1 MKSYMNKRFVNVL
14 RSMAV
19 AAGIMLLSTVTVF
32 AGTVTATG
40 DKETAAVGD
49 TYTVNIVVDGA
60 EGAAVAPDVS
70 VHYDVNRLEFVSCSG
85 EYGGGGGG
93 LVTINSSNADLT
105 FNILSGGQA
114 DVDVFATFDGD
125 SEPQIV
131 TATVMVDGEDTAA
144 INENAREV
152 SGTGIEAGT
161 VATADGKYVSSV
173 FADEF
178 MPVGFTKTTV
188 TYEEQMVEAA
198 QFDMGGIVLLYVTD
212 ADGNNGNFDMYDQTT
227 GELSDFL
234 QISGIENRFI
244 IALKAGPEV
253 SVPEG
258 FTKATLNW
266 NAQTLEAYAYTGDAA
281 SGADGSGA
289 ASGSGGADGSG
300 AASGSGVAQVNI
312 NDFFLIYAISSEGN
326 KGWYMY
332 DQNEGTYQRYVQNL
346 HTGSKVA
353 GSGESLI
360 AQITS
365 PSADSEEGGVNV
377 MLIIVIACAVLLVA
391 LIITVIIMAI
401 KLHEFNSYEYID
413 EDEYEG
419 DEDRYEESVARVA
432 TGHGSAG
439 ASAEEPDDYLTR
451 LAKASDEPVAEEDSA
466 EDEKTD
472 DVEDISEE
480 INTQN
485 TKKSDNIYEKYR
497 REEEEAARIRQ
508 EQMHSNRESVSENVY
523 RDNDEAPA
531 RSDIPEGFVVRN
543 KAGRIPK
550 EELDMQNKYERD
562 DDFEL
567 FSPRD
572 RSEYDDDEDDEED
585 DYRRLSRAE
594 KKALKAEK
602 KARKKE
608 EKRLKKE
615 YGEYGPVDWESWQ
628 NGIERG
634 EKTAAAHMNKAA
646 GVDEGAVRRENPANQ
661 YREEQPAV
669 RREAPEHQYEEEAPR
684 ARRKEQP
691 TVREAQAEQ
700 QYHEAPIKVSRVA
713 PDEMPPR
720 KSTPPKRSIQP
731 EYEEYQ
737 PPKDNPMEMMRGIPA
752 NDNKAPVQAK
762 PVQQFDFDDDFEF
775 EFLDLDEDDE

>member
-1 MKSYMNKRFVNVL
+1 MRTCYFTGGEECSMKRYMNKKLGIVL
-14 RSMAV
+14 KSMAV
-19 AAGIMLLSTVTVF
+19 AVSVMLLLSVSVF

-49 TYTVNIVVDGA
+49 TYTVNIVIDGA

-70 VHYDVNRLEFVSCSG
+70 VHYDVNRLEFVSCTG

-131 TATVMVDGEDTAA
+131 TATVMVDGEDTAK
-144 INENAREV
+144 INENAREDT
-152 SGTGIEAGT
+152 GTGIEAGT

-178 MPVGFTKTTV
+178 MPVGFSKTTV

-244 IALKAGPEV
+244 IALKAGPDV
-253 SVPEG
+253 SVPDG

-266 NAQTLEAYAYTGDAA
+266 NSQTLEAYAYTGDAGDA
-281 SGADGSGA
+281 T
-289 ASGSGGADGSG
+289 SGGSDGAVSG
-300 AASGSGVAQVNI
+300 GVAPVDI

-346 HTGSKVA
+346 HAGSKDNIS
-353 GSGESLI
+353 GSGENLI
-360 AQITS
+360 SKITS
-365 PSADSEEGGVNV
+365 PGADSEEGGVNV

-391 LIITVIIMAI
+391 LIVTVIIMAV

-413 EDEYEG
+413 EDDYEG
-419 DEDRYEESVARVA
+419 EDSYEAPA
-432 TGHGSAG
+432 THVVSAYG
-439 ASAEEPDDYLTR
+439 RAKVSEEEPDDYLTR
-451 LAKASDEPVAEEDSA
+451 LAKASEELSR
-466 EDEKTD
+466 ESHEEEK
-472 DVEDISEE
+472 EEE
-480 INTQN
+480 INTQSS
-485 TKKSDNIYEKYR
+485 KKSDNIET
-497 REEEEAARIRQ
+497 EEEETN
-508 EQMHSNRESVSENVY
+508 ESESVESSAISE
-523 RDNDEAPA
+523 
-531 RSDIPEGFVVRN
+531 IPEGFVVRN

-550 EELDMQNKYERD
+550 EELDMQNRYERD
-562 DDFEL
+562 DEYEL

-572 RSEYDDDEDDEED
+572 RNEYDDDEDDED
-585 DYRRLSRAE
+585 DFRRLSRAE

-634 EKTAAAHMNKAA
+634 EKTAAAHINKVA
-646 GVDEGAVRRENPANQ
+646 GVDEGAVRRE
-661 YREEQPAV
+661 
-669 RREAPEHQYEEEAPR
+669 
-684 ARRKEQP
+684 
-691 TVREAQAEQ
+691 
-700 QYHEAPIKVSRVA
+700 APIKVSKVERE
-713 PDEMPPR
+713 EMPPS
-720 KSTPPKRSIQP
+720 KNLAPKRPVQP

>member
-1 MKSYMNKRFVNVL
+1 MRTCYFTGGEECSMKRYMNKKLGIVL
-14 RSMAV
+14 KSMAV
-19 AAGIMLLSTVTVF
+19 AVSVMLLLSVSVF

-49 TYTVNIVVDGA
+49 TYTVNIVIDGA

-70 VHYDVNRLEFVSCSG
+70 VHYDVNRLEFVSCTG

-131 TATVMVDGEDTAA
+131 TATVMVDGEDTAK
-144 INENAREV
+144 INENAREDT
-152 SGTGIEAGT
+152 GTGIEAGT

-178 MPVGFTKTTV
+178 MPVGFSKTTV

-244 IALKAGPEV
+244 IALKAGPDV
-253 SVPEG
+253 SVPDG

-266 NAQTLEAYAYTGDAA
+266 NSQTLEAYAYTGEV
-281 SGADGSGA
+281 GGA
-289 ASGSGGADGSG
+289 ASGGSDGAVAG
-300 AASGSGVAQVNI
+300 GVAPVDI

-346 HTGSKVA
+346 HAGGKGNIS
-353 GSGESLI
+353 GSGENLI
-360 AQITS
+360 SKITS
-365 PSADSEEGGVNV
+365 PGADSEEGGVNV

-391 LIITVIIMAI
+391 LIVTVIIMAV
-401 KLHEFNSYEYID
+401 KLHEYNSYEYID
-413 EDEYEG
+413 EEDYEG
-419 DEDRYEESVARVA
+419 EDSYEAPA
-432 TGHGSAG
+432 THVVSAYG
-439 ASAEEPDDYLTR
+439 RAKVSEEEPDDYLTR
-451 LAKASDEPVAEEDSA
+451 LAKASEELSR
-466 EDEKTD
+466 ESHEEEK
-472 DVEDISEE
+472 EEE
-480 INTQN
+480 INTQSSN
-485 TKKSDNIYEKYR
+485 KSDNIEI
-497 REEEEAARIRQ
+497 EEEETH
-508 EQMHSNRESVSENVY
+508 ESESVESS
-523 RDNDEAPA
+523 A

-550 EELDMQNKYERD
+550 EELDMQNRYERD
-562 DDFEL
+562 DEYEL

-572 RSEYDDDEDDEED
+572 RNEYDDDEDDED
-585 DYRRLSRAE
+585 DFRRLSRAE

-634 EKTAAAHMNKAA
+634 EKTAAAHINKVA
-646 GVDEGAVRRENPANQ
+646 GVDEGAVRRE
-661 YREEQPAV
+661 
-669 RREAPEHQYEEEAPR
+669 
-684 ARRKEQP
+684 
-691 TVREAQAEQ
+691 
-700 QYHEAPIKVSRVA
+700 APIKVSKVER
-713 PDEMPPR
+713 DEMPPS
-720 KSTPPKRSIQP
+720 KNLAPKRPVQP

>member
-1 MKSYMNKRFVNVL
+1 MKCYMNKKLGIVL
-14 RSMAV
+14 KSMAV
-19 AAGIMLLSTVTVF
+19 AVSVMLLLSVSVF

-49 TYTVNIVVDGA
+49 TYTVNIVIDGA

-70 VHYDVNRLEFVSCSG
+70 VHYDVNRLEFVSCTG

-131 TATVMVDGEDTAA
+131 TATVMVDGEDTAK
-144 INENAREV
+144 INENAREDT
-152 SGTGIEAGT
+152 GTGIEAGT

-178 MPVGFTKTTV
+178 MPVGFSKTTV

-244 IALKAGPEV
+244 IALKAGPDV
-253 SVPEG
+253 SVPDG

-266 NAQTLEAYAYTGDAA
+266 NSQTLEAYAYTGEAGEAA
-281 SGADGSGA
+281 SGGSDGA
-289 ASGSGGADGSG
+289 VSGGTAPVD
-300 AASGSGVAQVNI
+300 I

-346 HTGSKVA
+346 HAGVKGNIS
-353 GSGESLI
+353 GSGENLI
-360 AQITS
+360 SKITS
-365 PSADSEEGGVNV
+365 PGADSEEGGVNV

-391 LIITVIIMAI
+391 LIVTVIIMAV
-401 KLHEFNSYEYID
+401 KLHEYNSYEYID
-413 EDEYEG
+413 EEDYEG
-419 DEDRYEESVARVA
+419 EDSYEAPA
-432 TGHGSAG
+432 THVVSAYGRAG
-439 ASAEEPDDYLTR
+439 ANAEEPDDYLTR
-451 LAKASDEPVAEEDSA
+451 LAKASEELKSVSH
-466 EDEKTD
+466 EEEK
-472 DVEDISEE
+472 EEE
-480 INTQN
+480 INTQSS
-485 TKKSDNIYEKYR
+485 KKSDNIET
-497 REEEEAARIRQ
+497 EEEET
-508 EQMHSNRESVSENVY
+508 HESESIENS
-523 RDNDEAPA
+523 A
-531 RSDIPEGFVVRN
+531 RSEIPEGFVVRN

-550 EELDMQNKYERD
+550 EELDMQNRYERD
-562 DDFEL
+562 DEYEL

-572 RSEYDDDEDDEED
+572 RNEYDDDEDDED
-585 DYRRLSRAE
+585 DFRRLSRAE

-634 EKTAAAHMNKAA
+634 EKTAAAHINKVA
-646 GVDEGAVRRENPANQ
+646 GVDEGAVRRE
-661 YREEQPAV
+661 
-669 RREAPEHQYEEEAPR
+669 
-684 ARRKEQP
+684 
-691 TVREAQAEQ
+691 
-700 QYHEAPIKVSRVA
+700 APIKVSRVERE
-713 PDEMPPR
+713 EMPPS
-720 KSTPPKRSIQP
+720 KNLAPKRPVQP

>member
-1 MKSYMNKRFVNVL
+1 MRTCYFTGGEECSMKRYMNKKLGIVL
-14 RSMAV
+14 KSMAV
-19 AAGIMLLSTVTVF
+19 AVSVMLLLSVSVF

-49 TYTVNIVVDGA
+49 TYTVNIVIDGA

-70 VHYDVNRLEFVSCSG
+70 VHYDVNRLEFVSCTG

-131 TATVMVDGEDTAA
+131 TATVMVDGEDTAK
-144 INENAREV
+144 INENAREDT
-152 SGTGIEAGT
+152 GTGIEAGT

-178 MPVGFTKTTV
+178 MPVGFSKTTV

-244 IALKAGPEV
+244 IALKAGPDV
-253 SVPEG
+253 SVPDG

-266 NAQTLEAYAYTGDAA
+266 NSQTLEAYAYTGEAGEAA
-281 SGADGSGA
+281 SGEAV
-289 ASGSGGADGSG
+289 SGG
-300 AASGSGVAQVNI
+300 VAPVDI

-346 HTGSKVA
+346 HAGGKGNIS
-353 GSGESLI
+353 GSGENLI
-360 AQITS
+360 SKITS
-365 PSADSEEGGVNV
+365 PGADSEEGGVNV

-391 LIITVIIMAI
+391 LIVTVIIMAV

-413 EDEYEG
+413 EDDYEG
-419 DEDRYEESVARVA
+419 EDSYEAPA
-432 TGHGSAG
+432 THVVSAYG
-439 ASAEEPDDYLTR
+439 RAKVSEEEPDDYLTR
-451 LAKASDEPVAEEDSA
+451 LAKASEELSRENHDE
-466 EDEKTD
+466 EK
-472 DVEDISEE
+472 EEE
-480 INTQN
+480 INTQSS
-485 TKKSDNIYEKYR
+485 KKSDNIEI
-497 REEEEAARIRQ
+497 EEET
-508 EQMHSNRESVSENVY
+508 HESESIENS
-523 RDNDEAPA
+523 A
-531 RSDIPEGFVVRN
+531 RSEIPEGFVVRN

-550 EELDMQNKYERD
+550 EELDMQNRYERD
-562 DDFEL
+562 DEYEL

-572 RSEYDDDEDDEED
+572 RNEYDDDEDDED
-585 DYRRLSRAE
+585 DFRRLSRAE

-634 EKTAAAHMNKAA
+634 EKTAAAHINKVA
-646 GVDEGAVRRENPANQ
+646 GVDEGAVRRE
-661 YREEQPAV
+661 
-669 RREAPEHQYEEEAPR
+669 
-684 ARRKEQP
+684 
-691 TVREAQAEQ
+691 T
-700 QYHEAPIKVSRVA
+700 PIKVSRVER
-713 PDEMPPR
+713 DEMPPS
-720 KSTPPKRSIQP
+720 KNLAPKRPVQP

>member
-1 MKSYMNKRFVNVL
+1 MKRYMNKKLGIVLKSIAAAVSIVLLFSVN
-14 RSMAV
+14 
-19 AAGIMLLSTVTVF
+19 VF

-49 TYTVNIVVDGA
+49 TYTVNIVIDGA

-70 VHYDVNRLEFVSCSG
+70 VHYDVNRLEFVSCTG

-131 TATVMVDGEDTAA
+131 TATVMVDGEDTAK
-144 INENAREV
+144 INENAREDT
-152 SGTGIEAGT
+152 GTGIEAGT

-178 MPVGFTKTTV
+178 MPVGFSKTTV

-244 IALKAGPEV
+244 IALKAGPDV
-253 SVPEG
+253 SVPDG

-266 NAQTLEAYAYTGDAA
+266 NSQTLEAYAYTGEAGEAA
-281 SGADGSGA
+281 SGEAV
-289 ASGSGGADGSG
+289 SGG
-300 AASGSGVAQVNI
+300 VAPVDI

-346 HTGSKVA
+346 HTGSKDNIS
-353 GSGESLI
+353 GSGENLI
-360 AQITS
+360 SKITS
-365 PSADSEEGGVNV
+365 PGADSEEGGVNV

-391 LIITVIIMAI
+391 LIVTVIIMAV

-413 EDEYEG
+413 EEDYE
-419 DEDRYEESVARVA
+419 DAKVSEE
-432 TGHGSAG
+432 
-439 ASAEEPDDYLTR
+439 
-451 LAKASDEPVAEEDSA
+451 
-466 EDEKTD
+466 EK
-472 DVEDISEE
+472 EEE
-480 INTQN
+480 INTQSSN
-485 TKKSDNIYEKYR
+485 KSDNIEI
-497 REEEEAARIRQ
+497 EEEET
-508 EQMHSNRESVSENVY
+508 HESESTESSVRSE
-523 RDNDEAPA
+523 
-531 RSDIPEGFVVRN
+531 IPEGFVVRN

-550 EELDMQNKYERD
+550 EELDMQNRYERD
-562 DDFEL
+562 DEYEL

-572 RSEYDDDEDDEED
+572 RNEYDDDEDDED
-585 DYRRLSRAE
+585 DFRRLSRAE

-634 EKTAAAHMNKAA
+634 EKTAAAHINKVA
-646 GVDEGAVRRENPANQ
+646 GVDEGAVRRE
-661 YREEQPAV
+661 
-669 RREAPEHQYEEEAPR
+669 
-684 ARRKEQP
+684 
-691 TVREAQAEQ
+691 
-700 QYHEAPIKVSRVA
+700 APIKVSKVER
-713 PDEMPPR
+713 DEMPPS
-720 KSTPPKRSIQP
+720 KNLAPKRPVQP

>member
-1 MKSYMNKRFVNVL
+1 MRTCYFTGGEECSMKRYMNKKLGIVL
-14 RSMAV
+14 KSMAV
-19 AAGIMLLSTVTVF
+19 AVSVMLLLSVSVF

-49 TYTVNIVVDGA
+49 TYTVNIVIDGA

-70 VHYDVNRLEFVSCSG
+70 VHYDVNRLEFVSCTG

-131 TATVMVDGEDTAA
+131 TATVMVDGEDTAK
-144 INENAREV
+144 INENAREDT
-152 SGTGIEAGT
+152 GTGIEAGT

-178 MPVGFTKTTV
+178 MPVGFSKTTV

-244 IALKAGPEV
+244 IALKAGPDV
-253 SVPEG
+253 SVPDG

-266 NAQTLEAYAYTGDAA
+266 NSQTLEAYAYTGEAGEAA
-281 SGADGSGA
+281 SGGSDGA
-289 ASGSGGADGSG
+289 ASGSDGAVSG
-300 AASGSGVAQVNI
+300 GVAPVDI

-346 HTGSKVA
+346 HAGGKGNIS
-353 GSGESLI
+353 GSGENLI
-360 AQITS
+360 SKITS
-365 PSADSEEGGVNV
+365 PGADSEEGGVNV

-391 LIITVIIMAI
+391 LIVTVIIMAV

-413 EDEYEG
+413 EDDYEG
-419 DEDRYEESVARVA
+419 EDSYEAPA
-432 TGHGSAG
+432 THVVSAYG
-439 ASAEEPDDYLTR
+439 RAKVSEEEPDDYLTR
-451 LAKASDEPVAEEDSA
+451 LAKASEELSR
-466 EDEKTD
+466 ESHEEEK
-472 DVEDISEE
+472 EEE
-480 INTQN
+480 INTQSSN
-485 TKKSDNIYEKYR
+485 KSDNIEI
-497 REEEEAARIRQ
+497 EEEET
-508 EQMHSNRESVSENVY
+508 HESESIESS
-523 RDNDEAPA
+523 A
-531 RSDIPEGFVVRN
+531 RSEIPEGFVVRN

-550 EELDMQNKYERD
+550 EELDMQNRYERD
-562 DDFEL
+562 DEYEL

-572 RSEYDDDEDDEED
+572 RNEYDDDEDDED
-585 DYRRLSRAE
+585 DFRRLSRAE

-634 EKTAAAHMNKAA
+634 EKTAAAHINKVA
-646 GVDEGAVRRENPANQ
+646 GVDEGAVRRE
-661 YREEQPAV
+661 
-669 RREAPEHQYEEEAPR
+669 
-684 ARRKEQP
+684 
-691 TVREAQAEQ
+691 
-700 QYHEAPIKVSRVA
+700 APIKVSKVERE
-713 PDEMPPR
+713 EMPPS
-720 KSTPPKRSIQP
+720 KNLAPKRPVQP

>member
-1 MKSYMNKRFVNVL
+1 MRTCYFTGGEECSMKRYMNKKLGIVL
-14 RSMAV
+14 KSMAV
-19 AAGIMLLSTVTVF
+19 AVSVMLLLSVSVF

-49 TYTVNIVVDGA
+49 TYTVNIVIDGA

-70 VHYDVNRLEFVSCSG
+70 VHYDVNRLEFVSCTG

-131 TATVMVDGEDTAA
+131 TATVMVDGEDTAK
-144 INENAREV
+144 INENAREDT
-152 SGTGIEAGT
+152 GTGIEAGT

-178 MPVGFTKTTV
+178 MPVGFSKTTV

-244 IALKAGPEV
+244 IALKAGPDV
-253 SVPEG
+253 SVPDG

-266 NAQTLEAYAYTGDAA
+266 NSQTLEAYAYTGDAGDA
-281 SGADGSGA
+281 T
-289 ASGSGGADGSG
+289 SGGSDGAVSG
-300 AASGSGVAQVNI
+300 GVAPVDI

-346 HTGSKVA
+346 HVGGKGNIS
-353 GSGESLI
+353 GSGENLI
-360 AQITS
+360 SKITS
-365 PSADSEEGGVNV
+365 PGADSEEGGVNV

-391 LIITVIIMAI
+391 LIITVIIMAV

-413 EDEYEG
+413 EDDYEG
-419 DEDRYEESVARVA
+419 EDSYEAPSTHVV
-432 TGHGSAG
+432 SAYG
-439 ASAEEPDDYLTR
+439 RAKVSEEEPDDYLTR
-451 LAKASDEPVAEEDSA
+451 LAKASEELSR
-466 EDEKTD
+466 ESHEEEK
-472 DVEDISEE
+472 EEE
-480 INTQN
+480 INTQSS
-485 TKKSDNIYEKYR
+485 KKSDNIEI
-497 REEEEAARIRQ
+497 EEET
-508 EQMHSNRESVSENVY
+508 HESESIENS
-523 RDNDEAPA
+523 A
-531 RSDIPEGFVVRN
+531 RSEIPEGFVVRN

-550 EELDMQNKYERD
+550 EELDMQNRYERD
-562 DDFEL
+562 DEYEL

-572 RSEYDDDEDDEED
+572 RNEYDDDEDDED
-585 DYRRLSRAE
+585 DFRRLSRAE

-634 EKTAAAHMNKAA
+634 EKTAAAHMNKVV
-646 GVDEGAVRRENPANQ
+646 GVDEGAVRRE
-661 YREEQPAV
+661 
-669 RREAPEHQYEEEAPR
+669 
-684 ARRKEQP
+684 
-691 TVREAQAEQ
+691 
-700 QYHEAPIKVSRVA
+700 APIKVSKVERE
-713 PDEMPPR
+713 EMPPS
-720 KSTPPKRSIQP
+720 KNLAPKRPVQP

>member
-1 MKSYMNKRFVNVL
+1 MRTCYFTGGEECSMKRYMNKKLGIVL
-14 RSMAV
+14 KSMAV
-19 AAGIMLLSTVTVF
+19 AVSVMLLLSVSVF

-49 TYTVNIVVDGA
+49 TYTVNIVIEGA

-70 VHYDVNRLEFVSCSG
+70 VHYDVNRLEFVSCTG

-131 TATVMVDGEDTAA
+131 TATVMVDGEDTAK
-144 INENAREV
+144 INENAREDT
-152 SGTGIEAGT
+152 GTGIEAGT

-178 MPVGFTKTTV
+178 MPVGFSKTTV

-244 IALKAGPEV
+244 IALKAGPDV
-253 SVPEG
+253 SVPDG

-266 NAQTLEAYAYTGDAA
+266 NSQTLEAYAYTGEAGEAA
-281 SGADGSGA
+281 SGGSDGTVA
-289 ASGSGGADGSG
+289 GGTAPVD
-300 AASGSGVAQVNI
+300 I

-346 HTGSKVA
+346 HAGGKGNIS
-353 GSGESLI
+353 GSGENLI
-360 AQITS
+360 SKITS
-365 PSADSEEGGVNV
+365 PGADSEEGGVNV

-391 LIITVIIMAI
+391 LIVTVIIMAV

-413 EDEYEG
+413 EEDYEG
-419 DEDRYEESVARVA
+419 EDSYEAPA
-432 TGHGSAG
+432 THVVSAYG
-439 ASAEEPDDYLTR
+439 RAKVSEEEPDDYLTR
-451 LAKASDEPVAEEDSA
+451 LAKASEELSR
-466 EDEKTD
+466 ESHEEEK
-472 DVEDISEE
+472 EEE
-480 INTQN
+480 INTQSS
-485 TKKSDNIYEKYR
+485 KKSDNIEI
-497 REEEEAARIRQ
+497 EEETHE
-508 EQMHSNRESVSENVY
+508 SESVESS
-523 RDNDEAPA
+523 A
-531 RSDIPEGFVVRN
+531 RSEIPEGFVVRN

-550 EELDMQNKYERD
+550 EELDMQNRYERD
-562 DDFEL
+562 DEYEL

-572 RSEYDDDEDDEED
+572 RNEYDDDEDDED
-585 DYRRLSRAE
+585 DFRRLSRAE

-634 EKTAAAHMNKAA
+634 EKTAAAHMNKVV
-646 GVDEGAVRRENPANQ
+646 GVDEGAVRRE
-661 YREEQPAV
+661 
-669 RREAPEHQYEEEAPR
+669 
-684 ARRKEQP
+684 
-691 TVREAQAEQ
+691 
-700 QYHEAPIKVSRVA
+700 APIKVSKVERE
-713 PDEMPPR
+713 EMPPS
-720 KSTPPKRSIQP
+720 KNLAPKRPVQP

>member
-1 MKSYMNKRFVNVL
+1 MERYMNKKLGIVL
-14 RSMAV
+14 KSMAV
-19 AAGIMLLSTVTVF
+19 AVSVMLLLSVSVF

-49 TYTVNIVVDGA
+49 TYTVNIVIDGA

-70 VHYDVNRLEFVSCSG
+70 VHYDVNRLEFVSCTG

-131 TATVMVDGEDTAA
+131 TATVMVDGEDTAK
-144 INENAREV
+144 INENAREDT
-152 SGTGIEAGT
+152 GTGIEAGT

-178 MPVGFTKTTV
+178 MPVGFSKTTV

-253 SVPEG
+253 SVPDG

-266 NAQTLEAYAYTGDAA
+266 NSQTLEAYAYTGDAGDA
-281 SGADGSGA
+281 T
-289 ASGSGGADGSG
+289 SGGSDGAVSG
-300 AASGSGVAQVNI
+300 GVAPVDI

-346 HTGSKVA
+346 HAGGKGNTS
-353 GSGESLI
+353 GSGENLI
-360 AQITS
+360 SKITS
-365 PSADSEEGGVNV
+365 PGADSEEGGVNV

-391 LIITVIIMAI
+391 LIVTVIIMAI

-413 EDEYEG
+413 EDDYEG
-419 DEDRYEESVARVA
+419 EDSYEAPA
-432 TGHGSAG
+432 THVVSAYGRAG
-439 ASAEEPDDYLTR
+439 ANAEEPDDYLTR
-451 LAKASDEPVAEEDSA
+451 LAKASEELSRENHDE
-466 EDEKTD
+466 EK
-472 DVEDISEE
+472 EEE
-480 INTQN
+480 INTQSS
-485 TKKSDNIYEKYR
+485 KKSDNIEI
-497 REEEEAARIRQ
+497 EEEE
-508 EQMHSNRESVSENVY
+508 ETHESESIESS
-523 RDNDEAPA
+523 A
-531 RSDIPEGFVVRN
+531 RSEIPEGFVVRN

-550 EELDMQNKYERD
+550 EELDMQNRYERD
-562 DDFEL
+562 DEYEL

-572 RSEYDDDEDDEED
+572 RNEYDDDEDDED
-585 DYRRLSRAE
+585 DFRRLSRAE

-634 EKTAAAHMNKAA
+634 EKTAAAHINKVA
-646 GVDEGAVRRENPANQ
+646 GVDEGAVRRE
-661 YREEQPAV
+661 
-669 RREAPEHQYEEEAPR
+669 
-684 ARRKEQP
+684 
-691 TVREAQAEQ
+691 
-700 QYHEAPIKVSRVA
+700 APIKVSRVER
-713 PDEMPPR
+713 DEMPPS
-720 KSTPPKRSIQP
+720 KNLAPKRPVQP

>member
-1 MKSYMNKRFVNVL
+1 MRTCYFTGGEECSMKRYMNKKLGIVL
-14 RSMAV
+14 KSMAV
-19 AAGIMLLSTVTVF
+19 AVSVMLLLSVSVF

-49 TYTVNIVVDGA
+49 TYTVNIVIDGA

-70 VHYDVNRLEFVSCSG
+70 VHYDVNRLEFVSCTG

-131 TATVMVDGEDTAA
+131 TATVMVDGEDTAK
-144 INENAREV
+144 INENAREDT
-152 SGTGIEAGT
+152 GTGIEAGT

-178 MPVGFTKTTV
+178 MPVGFSKTTV

-244 IALKAGPEV
+244 IALKAGPDV
-253 SVPEG
+253 SVPDG

-266 NAQTLEAYAYTGDAA
+266 NSQTLEAYAYTGEAGEAA
-281 SGADGSGA
+281 SGGSDGA
-289 ASGSGGADGSG
+289 VSGGTAPVD
-300 AASGSGVAQVNI
+300 I

-346 HTGSKVA
+346 HAGGKDNIS
-353 GSGESLI
+353 GSGENLI
-360 AQITS
+360 SKITS

-391 LIITVIIMAI
+391 LIVTVIIMAV

-413 EDEYEG
+413 EEDYEG
-419 DEDRYEESVARVA
+419 EDSYEAPA
-432 TGHGSAG
+432 THVVSAYG
-439 ASAEEPDDYLTR
+439 RAKVSEEEPDDYLTR
-451 LAKASDEPVAEEDSA
+451 LAKASEELSRENHDE
-466 EDEKTD
+466 EK
-472 DVEDISEE
+472 EEE
-480 INTQN
+480 INTQSS
-485 TKKSDNIYEKYR
+485 KKSDNIEI
-497 REEEEAARIRQ
+497 EEETHE
-508 EQMHSNRESVSENVY
+508 SESVESS
-523 RDNDEAPA
+523 A
-531 RSDIPEGFVVRN
+531 RSEIPEGFVVRN

-550 EELDMQNKYERD
+550 EELDMQNRYERD
-562 DDFEL
+562 DEYEL

-572 RSEYDDDEDDEED
+572 RNEYDDDEDDED
-585 DYRRLSRAE
+585 DFRRLSRAE

-628 NGIERG
+628 NGIEGG
-634 EKTAAAHMNKAA
+634 EKTAAAHINKVA
-646 GVDEGAVRRENPANQ
+646 GVDEGAVRRE
-661 YREEQPAV
+661 
-669 RREAPEHQYEEEAPR
+669 
-684 ARRKEQP
+684 
-691 TVREAQAEQ
+691 
-700 QYHEAPIKVSRVA
+700 APIKVSKVERE
-713 PDEMPPR
+713 EMPPS
-720 KSTPPKRSIQP
+720 KNLDPKRPVQP

>member
-1 MKSYMNKRFVNVL
+1 MKCYMNKKLGIVL
-14 RSMAV
+14 KSMAV
-19 AAGIMLLSTVTVF
+19 AVSAMLLLSVSVF

-49 TYTVNIVVDGA
+49 TYTVNIVIDGA

-70 VHYDVNRLEFVSCSG
+70 VHYDVNRLEFVSCTG

-131 TATVMVDGEDTAA
+131 TATVMVDGEDTAK
-144 INENAREV
+144 INENAREDT
-152 SGTGIEAGT
+152 GTGIEAGT

-178 MPVGFTKTTV
+178 MPVGFSKTTV

-244 IALKAGPEV
+244 IALKAGPDV
-253 SVPEG
+253 SVPDG

-266 NAQTLEAYAYTGDAA
+266 NSQTLEAYAYTGEAGEAA
-281 SGADGSGA
+281 SGEAV
-289 ASGSGGADGSG
+289 SGG
-300 AASGSGVAQVNI
+300 VAPVDI

-346 HTGSKVA
+346 HAGGKGNIS
-353 GSGESLI
+353 GSGENLI
-360 AQITS
+360 SKITS

-391 LIITVIIMAI
+391 LIVTVIIMAV
-401 KLHEFNSYEYID
+401 KLHEYNSYEYID
-413 EDEYEG
+413 EEDYEG
-419 DEDRYEESVARVA
+419 EDSYEAPA
-432 TGHGSAG
+432 THVVSAYG
-439 ASAEEPDDYLTR
+439 RAKVSEEEPDDYLTR
-451 LAKASDEPVAEEDSA
+451 LAKASEELSR
-466 EDEKTD
+466 ESHEEEK
-472 DVEDISEE
+472 EEE
-480 INTQN
+480 INTQSS
-485 TKKSDNIYEKYR
+485 KKSDNIEI
-497 REEEEAARIRQ
+497 EEET
-508 EQMHSNRESVSENVY
+508 RESESIENS
-523 RDNDEAPA
+523 A

-550 EELDMQNKYERD
+550 EELDMQNRYERD
-562 DDFEL
+562 DEYEL

-572 RSEYDDDEDDEED
+572 RNEYDDDEDDED
-585 DYRRLSRAE
+585 DFRRLSRAE

-634 EKTAAAHMNKAA
+634 EKTAAAHINKVA
-646 GVDEGAVRRENPANQ
+646 GVDEGAVRRD
-661 YREEQPAV
+661 
-669 RREAPEHQYEEEAPR
+669 
-684 ARRKEQP
+684 
-691 TVREAQAEQ
+691 
-700 QYHEAPIKVSRVA
+700 APIKVSRVER
-713 PDEMPPR
+713 DEMPPS
-720 KSTPPKRSIQP
+720 KNLAPKRPMQP

>member
-1 MKSYMNKRFVNVL
+1 MRTCYFTGGEECSMKRYMNKKLGIVL
-14 RSMAV
+14 KSMAV
-19 AAGIMLLSTVTVF
+19 AVSVMLLLSVSVF

-49 TYTVNIVVDGA
+49 TYTVNIVIDGA

-70 VHYDVNRLEFVSCSG
+70 VHYDVNRLEFVSCTG

-131 TATVMVDGEDTAA
+131 TATVMVDGEDTAK
-144 INENAREV
+144 INENAREDT
-152 SGTGIEAGT
+152 GTGIEAGT

-178 MPVGFTKTTV
+178 MPVGFSKTTV

-244 IALKAGPEV
+244 IALKAGPDV
-253 SVPEG
+253 SVPDG

-266 NAQTLEAYAYTGDAA
+266 NSQTLEAYAYTGDAGDA
-281 SGADGSGA
+281 T
-289 ASGSGGADGSG
+289 SGGSDGAVSG
-300 AASGSGVAQVNI
+300 GVAPVDI

-346 HTGSKVA
+346 HAGGKGNIS
-353 GSGESLI
+353 GSGENLI
-360 AQITS
+360 SKITS
-365 PSADSEEGGVNV
+365 PGADSEEGGVNV

-391 LIITVIIMAI
+391 LIVTVIIMAV

-413 EDEYEG
+413 EDDYEG
-419 DEDRYEESVARVA
+419 EDSYEAPA
-432 TGHGSAG
+432 THVVSAYG
-439 ASAEEPDDYLTR
+439 RAKVSEEEPDDYLTR
-451 LAKASDEPVAEEDSA
+451 LAKASEELSRENHDE
-466 EDEKTD
+466 EK
-472 DVEDISEE
+472 EEE
-480 INTQN
+480 INTQSS
-485 TKKSDNIYEKYR
+485 KKSDNIEI
-497 REEEEAARIRQ
+497 EEETHE
-508 EQMHSNRESVSENVY
+508 SESVESS
-523 RDNDEAPA
+523 A
-531 RSDIPEGFVVRN
+531 RSEIPEGFVVRN

-550 EELDMQNKYERD
+550 EELDMQNRYERD
-562 DDFEL
+562 DEYEL

-572 RSEYDDDEDDEED
+572 RNEYDDDEDDED
-585 DYRRLSRAE
+585 DFRRLSRAE

-634 EKTAAAHMNKAA
+634 EKTAAAHMNKVA
-646 GVDEGAVRRENPANQ
+646 GVDEGAVRRE
-661 YREEQPAV
+661 
-669 RREAPEHQYEEEAPR
+669 
-684 ARRKEQP
+684 
-691 TVREAQAEQ
+691 
-700 QYHEAPIKVSRVA
+700 APIKVSKVERE
-713 PDEMPPR
+713 EMPPS
-720 KSTPPKRSIQP
+720 KNLAPKRPVQP

>member
-1 MKSYMNKRFVNVL
+1 MRTCYFTGGEECSMKRYMNKKLGIVL
-14 RSMAV
+14 KSMAV
-19 AAGIMLLSTVTVF
+19 AVSVMLLLSVSVF

-49 TYTVNIVVDGA
+49 TYTVNIVIDGA

-70 VHYDVNRLEFVSCSG
+70 VHYDVNRLEFVSCTG

-131 TATVMVDGEDTAA
+131 TATVMVDGEDTAK
-144 INENAREV
+144 INENAREDT
-152 SGTGIEAGT
+152 GTGIEAGT

-178 MPVGFTKTTV
+178 MPVGFSKTTV

-244 IALKAGPEV
+244 IALKAGPDV
-253 SVPEG
+253 SVPDG

-266 NAQTLEAYAYTGDAA
+266 NSQTLEAYAYTGDA
-281 SGADGSGA
+281 GEA
-289 ASGSGGADGSG
+289 ASGGSDGAVSGG
-300 AASGSGVAQVNI
+300 VAPVDI

-346 HTGSKVA
+346 HAGGKDNIS
-353 GSGESLI
+353 GSGENLI
-360 AQITS
+360 SKITS
-365 PSADSEEGGVNV
+365 PGADSEEGGVNV

-391 LIITVIIMAI
+391 LIITVIIMAV

-413 EDEYEG
+413 EDDYEG
-419 DEDRYEESVARVA
+419 GDSYEAPA
-432 TGHGSAG
+432 THVVSAYG
-439 ASAEEPDDYLTR
+439 RAKVSEEEPDDYLTR
-451 LAKASDEPVAEEDSA
+451 LAKASEELSR
-466 EDEKTD
+466 ESHEEEK
-472 DVEDISEE
+472 EEE
-480 INTQN
+480 INTQSS
-485 TKKSDNIYEKYR
+485 KKSDNIET
-497 REEEEAARIRQ
+497 EEEETH
-508 EQMHSNRESVSENVY
+508 ESESVESS
-523 RDNDEAPA
+523 A
-531 RSDIPEGFVVRN
+531 RSEIPEGFVVRN

-550 EELDMQNKYERD
+550 EELDMQNRYERD
-562 DDFEL
+562 DEYEL

-572 RSEYDDDEDDEED
+572 RNEYDDDEDDEED
-585 DYRRLSRAE
+585 DFRRLSRAE

-628 NGIERG
+628 NGIEGG
-634 EKTAAAHMNKAA
+634 EKTAAAHINKVA
-646 GVDEGAVRRENPANQ
+646 GVDEGAVRRE
-661 YREEQPAV
+661 
-669 RREAPEHQYEEEAPR
+669 
-684 ARRKEQP
+684 
-691 TVREAQAEQ
+691 
-700 QYHEAPIKVSRVA
+700 APIKVSRVER
-713 PDEMPPR
+713 DEMPPS
-720 KSTPPKRSIQP
+720 KNLAPKRPVQP

>member
-1 MKSYMNKRFVNVL
+1 MRTCYFTGGEECSMKCYMNKKLGIVL
-14 RSMAV
+14 KSMAV
-19 AAGIMLLSTVTVF
+19 AVSVMLLLSVSVF

-49 TYTVNIVVDGA
+49 TYTVNIVIDGA

-70 VHYDVNRLEFVSCSG
+70 VHYDVNRLEFVSCTG

-131 TATVMVDGEDTAA
+131 TATVMVDGEDTAK
-144 INENAREV
+144 INENAREDT
-152 SGTGIEAGT
+152 GTGIEAGT

-178 MPVGFTKTTV
+178 MPVGFSKTTV

-244 IALKAGPEV
+244 IALKAGPDV
-253 SVPEG
+253 SVPDG

-266 NAQTLEAYAYTGDAA
+266 NSQTLEAYAYTGEAGEAA
-281 SGADGSGA
+281 SGGSDGA
-289 ASGSGGADGSG
+289 VSGG
-300 AASGSGVAQVNI
+300 VAPVDI

-346 HTGSKVA
+346 HAGGNGNIS
-353 GSGESLI
+353 GSGENLI
-360 AQITS
+360 SKITG

-391 LIITVIIMAI
+391 LIITVIIMAV
-401 KLHEFNSYEYID
+401 KLHEYNSYEYID
-413 EDEYEG
+413 EEDYEG
-419 DEDRYEESVARVA
+419 EDSYEAPA
-432 TGHGSAG
+432 THVVSAYG
-439 ASAEEPDDYLTR
+439 RAKVSEEEPDDYLTR
-451 LAKASDEPVAEEDSA
+451 LAKASEELSR
-466 EDEKTD
+466 ESHEEEK
-472 DVEDISEE
+472 EEE
-480 INTQN
+480 INTQSS
-485 TKKSDNIYEKYR
+485 KKSDNIEI
-497 REEEEAARIRQ
+497 EEETHE
-508 EQMHSNRESVSENVY
+508 SESVESS
-523 RDNDEAPA
+523 A
-531 RSDIPEGFVVRN
+531 RSEIPEGFVVRN

-550 EELDMQNKYERD
+550 EELDMQNRYERD
-562 DDFEL
+562 DEYEL

-572 RSEYDDDEDDEED
+572 RNEYDDDEDDED
-585 DYRRLSRAE
+585 DFRRLSRAE

-634 EKTAAAHMNKAA
+634 EKTAAAHMNKVA
-646 GVDEGAVRRENPANQ
+646 GVDEGAVRRE
-661 YREEQPAV
+661 
-669 RREAPEHQYEEEAPR
+669 
-684 ARRKEQP
+684 
-691 TVREAQAEQ
+691 
-700 QYHEAPIKVSRVA
+700 APIKVSRVER
-713 PDEMPPR
+713 DEMPPS
-720 KSTPPKRSIQP
+720 KNLAPKRPVQP

>member
-1 MKSYMNKRFVNVL
+1 MRTCYFTGGEECSMKRYMNKKLGIVL
-14 RSMAV
+14 KSMAV
-19 AAGIMLLSTVTVF
+19 AVSVMLLLSVSVF

-49 TYTVNIVVDGA
+49 TYTVNIVIDGA

-70 VHYDVNRLEFVSCSG
+70 VHYDVNRLEFVSCTG

-131 TATVMVDGEDTAA
+131 TATVMVDGEDTAK
-144 INENAREV
+144 INENAREDT
-152 SGTGIEAGT
+152 GTGIEAGT

-178 MPVGFTKTTV
+178 MPVGFSKTTV

-244 IALKAGPEV
+244 IALKAGPDV
-253 SVPEG
+253 SVPDG

-266 NAQTLEAYAYTGDAA
+266 NSQTLEAYAYTGEAGEAA
-281 SGADGSGA
+281 SGEAV
-289 ASGSGGADGSG
+289 SGG
-300 AASGSGVAQVNI
+300 VAPVDI

-346 HTGSKVA
+346 HAGGKGNIS
-353 GSGESLI
+353 GSGENLI
-360 AQITS
+360 SKITS
-365 PSADSEEGGVNV
+365 PGADSEEGGVNV

-391 LIITVIIMAI
+391 LIVTVIIMAV

-413 EDEYEG
+413 EDDYEG
-419 DEDRYEESVARVA
+419 EDSYEAPA
-432 TGHGSAG
+432 THVVSAYG
-439 ASAEEPDDYLTR
+439 RAKVSEEEPDDYLTR
-451 LAKASDEPVAEEDSA
+451 LAKASEELSR
-466 EDEKTD
+466 ESHEEEK
-472 DVEDISEE
+472 EEE
-480 INTQN
+480 INTQSS
-485 TKKSDNIYEKYR
+485 KKSDNIEI
-497 REEEEAARIRQ
+497 EEETHE
-508 EQMHSNRESVSENVY
+508 SESVESS
-523 RDNDEAPA
+523 A
-531 RSDIPEGFVVRN
+531 RSEIPEGFVVRN

-550 EELDMQNKYERD
+550 EELDMQNRYERD
-562 DDFEL
+562 DEYEL

-572 RSEYDDDEDDEED
+572 RNEYDDDEDDED
-585 DYRRLSRAE
+585 DFRRLSRAE

-634 EKTAAAHMNKAA
+634 EKTAAAHINKVA
-646 GVDEGAVRRENPANQ
+646 GVDEGAVRRE
-661 YREEQPAV
+661 
-669 RREAPEHQYEEEAPR
+669 
-684 ARRKEQP
+684 
-691 TVREAQAEQ
+691 
-700 QYHEAPIKVSRVA
+700 APIKVSKVERE
-713 PDEMPPR
+713 EMPPS
-720 KSTPPKRSIQP
+720 KNLAPKRPVQP

>member
-1 MKSYMNKRFVNVL
+1 MKRYMNKKLGIVL
-14 RSMAV
+14 KSMAV
-19 AAGIMLLSTVTVF
+19 AVSVMLLLSVSVF
-32 AGTVTATG
+32 AGTVTAIG

-49 TYTVNIVVDGA
+49 TYTVNIVIDGA

-70 VHYDVNRLEFVSCSG
+70 VHYDVNRLEFVSCTG

-131 TATVMVDGEDTAA
+131 TATVMVDGEDTAK
-144 INENAREV
+144 INENAREDT
-152 SGTGIEAGT
+152 GTGIEAGT

-178 MPVGFTKTTV
+178 MPVGFSKTTV

-244 IALKAGPEV
+244 IALKAGPDV
-253 SVPEG
+253 SVPDG

-266 NAQTLEAYAYTGDAA
+266 NSQTLEAYAYTGEAGEA
-281 SGADGSGA
+281 TSGGSDGSV
-289 ASGSGGADGSG
+289 SGG
-300 AASGSGVAQVNI
+300 VAPVDI

-346 HTGSKVA
+346 HAGGKDNIS
-353 GSGESLI
+353 GSGENLI
-360 AQITS
+360 SKITG

-391 LIITVIIMAI
+391 LIVTVIIMAV

-413 EDEYEG
+413 EDDYE
-419 DEDRYEESVARVA
+419 DEDSYEAPA
-432 TGHGSAG
+432 THVVSAYG
-439 ASAEEPDDYLTR
+439 RAKVSEEEPDDYLTR
-451 LAKASDEPVAEEDSA
+451 LAKASEELSR
-466 EDEKTD
+466 ESHEEEK
-472 DVEDISEE
+472 EEE
-480 INTQN
+480 INTQSS
-485 TKKSDNIYEKYR
+485 KKSDNIET
-497 REEEEAARIRQ
+497 EEEETH
-508 EQMHSNRESVSENVY
+508 ESESVESS
-523 RDNDEAPA
+523 A
-531 RSDIPEGFVVRN
+531 RSEIPEGFVVRN

-550 EELDMQNKYERD
+550 EELDMQNRYERD
-562 DDFEL
+562 DEYEL

-572 RSEYDDDEDDEED
+572 RNEYDDDEDDED
-585 DYRRLSRAE
+585 DFRRLSRAE

-634 EKTAAAHMNKAA
+634 EKTAAAHINKVA
-646 GVDEGAVRRENPANQ
+646 GVDEGAVRRE
-661 YREEQPAV
+661 
-669 RREAPEHQYEEEAPR
+669 
-684 ARRKEQP
+684 
-691 TVREAQAEQ
+691 
-700 QYHEAPIKVSRVA
+700 APIKVSRVERE
-713 PDEMPPR
+713 EMPPS
-720 KSTPPKRSIQP
+720 KNLAPKRPVQP

>member
-1 MKSYMNKRFVNVL
+1 MRTCYFTGGEECSMKRYMNKKLSIVLKSIAAAVSIVLLFSVN
-14 RSMAV
+14 
-19 AAGIMLLSTVTVF
+19 VF

-49 TYTVNIVVDGA
+49 TYTVNIVIDGA

-70 VHYDVNRLEFVSCSG
+70 VHYDVNRLEFVSCTG

-131 TATVMVDGEDTAA
+131 TATVMVDGEDTAK
-144 INENAREV
+144 INENAREDT
-152 SGTGIEAGT
+152 GTGIEAGT

-178 MPVGFTKTTV
+178 MPVGFSKTTV

-244 IALKAGPEV
+244 IALKAGPDV
-253 SVPEG
+253 SVPDG

-266 NAQTLEAYAYTGDAA
+266 NSQTLEAYAYTGEAGEAA
-281 SGADGSGA
+281 SGGPDGAVSSGT
-289 ASGSGGADGSG
+289 SPVD
-300 AASGSGVAQVNI
+300 I

-346 HTGSKVA
+346 HAGGKGNIS
-353 GSGESLI
+353 GSGENLI
-360 AQITS
+360 SKITS
-365 PSADSEEGGVNV
+365 PGADSEEGGVNV

-391 LIITVIIMAI
+391 LIITVIIMAV

-413 EDEYEG
+413 EDDYEG
-419 DEDRYEESVARVA
+419 EDSYEAPA
-432 TGHGSAG
+432 THVVSAYG
-439 ASAEEPDDYLTR
+439 RAKVSEEEPDDYLTR
-451 LAKASDEPVAEEDSA
+451 LAKASEELSR
-466 EDEKTD
+466 ESHEEEK
-472 DVEDISEE
+472 EEE
-480 INTQN
+480 INTQSSN
-485 TKKSDNIYEKYR
+485 KSDNIEI
-497 REEEEAARIRQ
+497 EEEET
-508 EQMHSNRESVSENVY
+508 HESESTENSVRSE
-523 RDNDEAPA
+523 
-531 RSDIPEGFVVRN
+531 IPEGFVVRN

-550 EELDMQNKYERD
+550 EELDMQNRYERD
-562 DDFEL
+562 DEYEL

-572 RSEYDDDEDDEED
+572 RNEYDDDEDDED
-585 DYRRLSRAE
+585 DFRRLSRAE

-634 EKTAAAHMNKAA
+634 EKTAAAHINKVA
-646 GVDEGAVRRENPANQ
+646 GVDEGAVRRE
-661 YREEQPAV
+661 
-669 RREAPEHQYEEEAPR
+669 
-684 ARRKEQP
+684 
-691 TVREAQAEQ
+691 
-700 QYHEAPIKVSRVA
+700 APIKVSKVERE
-713 PDEMPPR
+713 EMPPS
-720 KSTPPKRSIQP
+720 KNLAPKRPVQP

>member
-1 MKSYMNKRFVNVL
+1 MKRYMNKKLGIVL
-14 RSMAV
+14 KSMVVAV
-19 AAGIMLLSTVTVF
+19 SVMLLLSVSVF

-49 TYTVNIVVDGA
+49 TYTVNIVIDGA

-70 VHYDVNRLEFVSCSG
+70 VHYDVNRLEFVSCTG

-131 TATVMVDGEDTAA
+131 TATVMVDGEDTAK
-144 INENAREV
+144 INENAREDT
-152 SGTGIEAGT
+152 GTGIEAGT

-178 MPVGFTKTTV
+178 MPVGFSKTTV

-244 IALKAGPEV
+244 IALKAGPDV
-253 SVPEG
+253 SVPDG

-266 NAQTLEAYAYTGDAA
+266 NSQTLEAYAYTGEAGEAA
-281 SGADGSGA
+281 SGEAV
-289 ASGSGGADGSG
+289 SGG
-300 AASGSGVAQVNI
+300 VAPVDI

-346 HTGSKVA
+346 HAGGKGNIS
-353 GSGESLI
+353 GSGENLI
-360 AQITS
+360 SKITS
-365 PSADSEEGGVNV
+365 PGADSEEGGVNV

-391 LIITVIIMAI
+391 LIVTVIIMAV

-413 EDEYEG
+413 EDDYEG
-419 DEDRYEESVARVA
+419 EDSYEAPA
-432 TGHGSAG
+432 THVVSAYGRAG
-439 ASAEEPDDYLTR
+439 ANAEEPDDYLTR
-451 LAKASDEPVAEEDSA
+451 LAKASEELKSVSH
-466 EDEKTD
+466 EEEK
-472 DVEDISEE
+472 EEE
-480 INTQN
+480 INTQSSN
-485 TKKSDNIYEKYR
+485 KSDNIEI
-497 REEEEAARIRQ
+497 EEEET
-508 EQMHSNRESVSENVY
+508 HESESIESS
-523 RDNDEAPA
+523 A
-531 RSDIPEGFVVRN
+531 RSEIPEGFVVRN

-550 EELDMQNKYERD
+550 EELDMQNRYERD
-562 DDFEL
+562 DEYEL

-572 RSEYDDDEDDEED
+572 RNEYDEDDDEED
-585 DYRRLSRAE
+585 DFRRLSRAE

-628 NGIERG
+628 NGIEGG
-634 EKTAAAHMNKAA
+634 EKTAAAHINKVA
-646 GVDEGAVRRENPANQ
+646 GVDEGAVRRE
-661 YREEQPAV
+661 
-669 RREAPEHQYEEEAPR
+669 
-684 ARRKEQP
+684 
-691 TVREAQAEQ
+691 
-700 QYHEAPIKVSRVA
+700 APIKVSKVERE
-713 PDEMPPR
+713 EMPPS
-720 KSTPPKRSIQP
+720 KNLAPKRPVQP

>member
-1 MKSYMNKRFVNVL
+1 MKRYMNKKLGIVLKSIAAAVSIVLLFSVN
-14 RSMAV
+14 
-19 AAGIMLLSTVTVF
+19 VF

-49 TYTVNIVVDGA
+49 TYTVNIVIDGA

-70 VHYDVNRLEFVSCSG
+70 VHYDVNRLEFVSCTG

-131 TATVMVDGEDTAA
+131 TATVMVDGEDTAK
-144 INENAREV
+144 INENAREDT
-152 SGTGIEAGT
+152 GTGIEAGT

-178 MPVGFTKTTV
+178 MPVGFSKTTV

-266 NAQTLEAYAYTGDAA
+266 NSQTLEAYAYTGDA
-281 SGADGSGA
+281 GDGGA
-289 ASGSGGADGSG
+289 ASGEAVSGGTAPVD
-300 AASGSGVAQVNI
+300 I

-346 HTGSKVA
+346 HTGGKDNIS
-353 GSGESLI
+353 GSGENLI
-360 AQITS
+360 SKITG

-391 LIITVIIMAI
+391 LIVTVIIMAV

-413 EDEYEG
+413 EEDYE
-419 DEDRYEESVARVA
+419 DAKVSE
-432 TGHGSAG
+432 
-439 ASAEEPDDYLTR
+439 EEPDDYLTR
-451 LAKASDEPVAEEDSA
+451 LAKASEELSRENHDE
-466 EDEKTD
+466 EK
-472 DVEDISEE
+472 EEE
-480 INTQN
+480 INTQSS
-485 TKKSDNIYEKYR
+485 KKSDNIEI
-497 REEEEAARIRQ
+497 EEET
-508 EQMHSNRESVSENVY
+508 HESESIENS
-523 RDNDEAPA
+523 A
-531 RSDIPEGFVVRN
+531 RSEIPEGFVVRN

-550 EELDMQNKYERD
+550 EELDMQNRYERD
-562 DDFEL
+562 DEYEL

-572 RSEYDDDEDDEED
+572 RNEYDDDDDD
-585 DYRRLSRAE
+585 DDDFRRLSRAE

-634 EKTAAAHMNKAA
+634 EKTAAAHINKVA
-646 GVDEGAVRRENPANQ
+646 GVDEGAVRRE
-661 YREEQPAV
+661 
-669 RREAPEHQYEEEAPR
+669 
-684 ARRKEQP
+684 
-691 TVREAQAEQ
+691 T
-700 QYHEAPIKVSRVA
+700 PIKVSRVER
-713 PDEMPPR
+713 DEMPPS
-720 KSTPPKRSIQP
+720 KNLAPKRPVQP

>member
-1 MKSYMNKRFVNVL
+1 MRTCYFTGSEGCSMKRYMNKKLGIVL
-14 RSMAV
+14 KSMAV
-19 AAGIMLLSTVTVF
+19 AVSVMLLLSVSVF

-49 TYTVNIVVDGA
+49 TYTVNIVIDGA

-70 VHYDVNRLEFVSCSG
+70 VHYDVNRLEFVSCTG

-131 TATVMVDGEDTAA
+131 TATVMVDGEDTAK
-144 INENAREV
+144 INENAREDT
-152 SGTGIEAGT
+152 GTGIEAGT

-178 MPVGFTKTTV
+178 MPVGFSKTTV

-244 IALKAGPEV
+244 IALKAGPDV
-253 SVPEG
+253 SVPDG

-266 NAQTLEAYAYTGDAA
+266 NSQTLEAYAYTGEAGEAA
-281 SGADGSGA
+281 SGGSDGAVVG
-289 ASGSGGADGSG
+289 
-300 AASGSGVAQVNI
+300 GVAPVDI

-346 HTGSKVA
+346 HAGGKGNIS
-353 GSGESLI
+353 GSGENLI
-360 AQITS
+360 SKITS
-365 PSADSEEGGVNV
+365 PGADSEEGGVNV

-391 LIITVIIMAI
+391 LIVTVIIMAV

-413 EDEYEG
+413 EDDYEG
-419 DEDRYEESVARVA
+419 EDSYEAPA
-432 TGHGSAG
+432 THVVSAYG
-439 ASAEEPDDYLTR
+439 RAKVSEEEPDDYLTR
-451 LAKASDEPVAEEDSA
+451 LAKASEELSR
-466 EDEKTD
+466 ESHEEEK
-472 DVEDISEE
+472 EEE
-480 INTQN
+480 INTQSS
-485 TKKSDNIYEKYR
+485 KKSDNMEI
-497 REEEEAARIRQ
+497 EEET
-508 EQMHSNRESVSENVY
+508 HESESIENS
-523 RDNDEAPA
+523 A
-531 RSDIPEGFVVRN
+531 RSEIPEGFVVRN

-550 EELDMQNKYERD
+550 EELDMQNRYERD
-562 DDFEL
+562 DEYEL

-572 RSEYDDDEDDEED
+572 RNEYDDDEDDED
-585 DYRRLSRAE
+585 DFRRLSRAE

-634 EKTAAAHMNKAA
+634 EKTAAAHINKVA
-646 GVDEGAVRRENPANQ
+646 GVDEGAVRRE
-661 YREEQPAV
+661 
-669 RREAPEHQYEEEAPR
+669 
-684 ARRKEQP
+684 
-691 TVREAQAEQ
+691 
-700 QYHEAPIKVSRVA
+700 APIKVSRVER
-713 PDEMPPR
+713 DEMPPS
-720 KSTPPKRSIQP
+720 KNLAPKRPVQP

>member
-1 MKSYMNKRFVNVL
+1 MRTCYFTGGEECSMKRYMNKKLGIVL
-14 RSMAV
+14 KSMAV
-19 AAGIMLLSTVTVF
+19 AVSVMLLLSVSVF

-49 TYTVNIVVDGA
+49 TYTVNIVIDGA

-70 VHYDVNRLEFVSCSG
+70 VHYDVNRLEFVSCTG

-131 TATVMVDGEDTAA
+131 TATVMVDGEDTAK
-144 INENAREV
+144 INENAREDT
-152 SGTGIEAGT
+152 GTGIEAGT

-178 MPVGFTKTTV
+178 MPVGFSKTTV

-244 IALKAGPEV
+244 IALKAGPDV
-253 SVPEG
+253 SVPDG

-266 NAQTLEAYAYTGDAA
+266 NSQTLEAYAYTGEAGDAT
-281 SGADGSGA
+281 SGGSDGSV
-289 ASGSGGADGSG
+289 SGG
-300 AASGSGVAQVNI
+300 VAPVDI

-346 HTGSKVA
+346 HAGGKDNIS
-353 GSGESLI
+353 GSGENLI
-360 AQITS
+360 SKITG
-365 PSADSEEGGVNV
+365 PGADSEEGGVNV

-391 LIITVIIMAI
+391 LIVTVIIMAV

-413 EDEYEG
+413 EDDYEG
-419 DEDRYEESVARVA
+419 ADSYEAPA
-432 TGHGSAG
+432 THVVSAYG
-439 ASAEEPDDYLTR
+439 RAKVSEEEPDDYLTR
-451 LAKASDEPVAEEDSA
+451 LAKASEELSR
-466 EDEKTD
+466 ESHEEEK
-472 DVEDISEE
+472 EEE
-480 INTQN
+480 INTQSS
-485 TKKSDNIYEKYR
+485 KKSDNIEI
-497 REEEEAARIRQ
+497 EEET
-508 EQMHSNRESVSENVY
+508 HESKSIENS
-523 RDNDEAPA
+523 A
-531 RSDIPEGFVVRN
+531 RSEIPEGFVVRN

-550 EELDMQNKYERD
+550 EELDMQNRYERD
-562 DDFEL
+562 DEYEL

-572 RSEYDDDEDDEED
+572 RNEYDDDEDDDED
-585 DYRRLSRAE
+585 DFRRLSRAE

-628 NGIERG
+628 NGIEHG
-634 EKTAAAHMNKAA
+634 EKTAAAHMNKVA
-646 GVDEGAVRRENPANQ
+646 GVDEGAVRRE
-661 YREEQPAV
+661 
-669 RREAPEHQYEEEAPR
+669 
-684 ARRKEQP
+684 
-691 TVREAQAEQ
+691 
-700 QYHEAPIKVSRVA
+700 APIKVSRVERE
-713 PDEMPPR
+713 EMPPS
-720 KSTPPKRSIQP
+720 KNLAPKRPVQP

>member
-1 MKSYMNKRFVNVL
+1 MKRYMNKKLGIVLKSIAAAVSIVLLFSVN
-14 RSMAV
+14 
-19 AAGIMLLSTVTVF
+19 VF

-49 TYTVNIVVDGA
+49 TYTVNIVIDGA

-70 VHYDVNRLEFVSCSG
+70 VHYDVNRLEFVSCTG

-131 TATVMVDGEDTAA
+131 TATVMVDGEDTAK
-144 INENAREV
+144 INENAREDT
-152 SGTGIEAGT
+152 GTGIEAGT

-178 MPVGFTKTTV
+178 MPVGFSKTTV

-244 IALKAGPEV
+244 IALKAGPDV
-253 SVPEG
+253 SVPDG

-266 NAQTLEAYAYTGDAA
+266 NSQTLEAYAYTGEAGEAA
-281 SGADGSGA
+281 SGGSDGA
-289 ASGSGGADGSG
+289 ASGSDGAVAGGAAPVD
-300 AASGSGVAQVNI
+300 I

-346 HTGSKVA
+346 HAGSKGNIS
-353 GSGESLI
+353 GSGENLI
-360 AQITS
+360 SKITS
-365 PSADSEEGGVNV
+365 PGADSEEGGVNV

-391 LIITVIIMAI
+391 LIVTVIIMAV

-413 EDEYEG
+413 EDDYEG
-419 DEDRYEESVARVA
+419 EDSYEAPA
-432 TGHGSAG
+432 THVVSAYG
-439 ASAEEPDDYLTR
+439 RAKVSEEEPDDYLTR
-451 LAKASDEPVAEEDSA
+451 LAKASEEPRRVVRD
-466 EDEKTD
+466 EDESYEKPGRVSHD
-472 DVEDISEE
+472 EDEDKESERVKKENNIENNNDIEDIEDISEE

-497 REEEEAARIRQ
+497 REEEEAARG
-508 EQMHSNRESVSENVY
+508 
-523 RDNDEAPA
+523 
-531 RSDIPEGFVVRN
+531 DIPEGFVVRN

-550 EELDMQNKYERD
+550 EELDMQNRYERD
-562 DDFEL
+562 DEYEL

-572 RSEYDDDEDDEED
+572 RNEYDDDEDDED
-585 DYRRLSRAE
+585 DFRRLSRAE

-628 NGIERG
+628 NGIEGG
-634 EKTAAAHMNKAA
+634 EKTAAAHLNKVA
-646 GVDEGAVRRENPANQ
+646 GVDEGAVRRE
-661 YREEQPAV
+661 
-669 RREAPEHQYEEEAPR
+669 
-684 ARRKEQP
+684 
-691 TVREAQAEQ
+691 
-700 QYHEAPIKVSRVA
+700 APIKVSRVER
-713 PDEMPPR
+713 DEMPLS
-720 KSTPPKRSIQP
+720 KNLATKRPVQP

>member
-1 MKSYMNKRFVNVL
+1 MKRYMNKKLGIVL
-14 RSMAV
+14 KSMAV
-19 AAGIMLLSTVTVF
+19 AVSVMLLLSVSVF

-49 TYTVNIVVDGA
+49 TYTVNIVIDGA

-70 VHYDVNRLEFVSCSG
+70 VHYDVNRLEFVSCTG

-131 TATVMVDGEDTAA
+131 TATVMVDGEDTAK
-144 INENAREV
+144 INENAREDT
-152 SGTGIEAGT
+152 GTGIEAGT

-178 MPVGFTKTTV
+178 MPVGFSKTTV

-244 IALKAGPEV
+244 IALKAGPDV
-253 SVPEG
+253 SVPDG

-266 NAQTLEAYAYTGDAA
+266 NSQTLEAYAYTGEAGEAA
-281 SGADGSGA
+281 SGEAV
-289 ASGSGGADGSG
+289 SGG
-300 AASGSGVAQVNI
+300 VAPVDI

-346 HTGSKVA
+346 HAGGKGNIS
-353 GSGESLI
+353 GSGENLI
-360 AQITS
+360 SKITS
-365 PSADSEEGGVNV
+365 PGADSEEGGVNV

-391 LIITVIIMAI
+391 LIVTVIIMAV

-413 EDEYEG
+413 EDDYEG
-419 DEDRYEESVARVA
+419 EDSYEAPA
-432 TGHGSAG
+432 THVVSAYG
-439 ASAEEPDDYLTR
+439 RAKVSEEEPDDYLTR
-451 LAKASDEPVAEEDSA
+451 LAKASEELSRENHDE
-466 EDEKTD
+466 EK
-472 DVEDISEE
+472 EEE
-480 INTQN
+480 INTQSS
-485 TKKSDNIYEKYR
+485 KKSDNIET
-497 REEEEAARIRQ
+497 EEEEIH
-508 EQMHSNRESVSENVY
+508 ESESVESS
-523 RDNDEAPA
+523 A
-531 RSDIPEGFVVRN
+531 RSEIPEGFVVRN

-550 EELDMQNKYERD
+550 EELDMQNRYERD
-562 DDFEL
+562 DEYEL

-572 RSEYDDDEDDEED
+572 RNEYDDDEDDED
-585 DYRRLSRAE
+585 DFRRLSRAE

-628 NGIERG
+628 NGIEGG
-634 EKTAAAHMNKAA
+634 EKTAAAHINKVA
-646 GVDEGAVRRENPANQ
+646 GVDEGAVRRE
-661 YREEQPAV
+661 
-669 RREAPEHQYEEEAPR
+669 
-684 ARRKEQP
+684 
-691 TVREAQAEQ
+691 
-700 QYHEAPIKVSRVA
+700 APIKVSKVERE
-713 PDEMPPR
+713 EMPPS
-720 KSTPPKRSIQP
+720 KNLAPKRPVQP

>member
-1 MKSYMNKRFVNVL
+1 MKRCVNKKLGIVL
-14 RSMAV
+14 KSMAV
-19 AAGIMLLSTVTVF
+19 AVSVMLLLSVSVF

-49 TYTVNIVVDGA
+49 TYTVNIVIDGA

-70 VHYDVNRLEFVSCSG
+70 VHYDVNRLEFVSCTG

-131 TATVMVDGEDTAA
+131 TATVMVDGEDTAK
-144 INENAREV
+144 INENAREDT
-152 SGTGIEAGT
+152 GTGIEAGT

-178 MPVGFTKTTV
+178 MPVGFSKTTV

-244 IALKAGPEV
+244 IALKAGPDV
-253 SVPEG
+253 SVPDG

-266 NAQTLEAYAYTGDAA
+266 NSQTLEAYAYTGEAGEAA
-281 SGADGSGA
+281 SGEAV
-289 ASGSGGADGSG
+289 SGG
-300 AASGSGVAQVNI
+300 VAPVDI

-346 HTGSKVA
+346 HAGGKGNIS
-353 GSGESLI
+353 GSGENLI
-360 AQITS
+360 SKITS
-365 PSADSEEGGVNV
+365 PGADSEEGGVNV

-391 LIITVIIMAI
+391 LIVTVIIMAV

-413 EDEYEG
+413 EDDYEG
-419 DEDRYEESVARVA
+419 EDSYEAPA
-432 TGHGSAG
+432 THVVSAYG
-439 ASAEEPDDYLTR
+439 RAKVSEEEPDDYLTR
-451 LAKASDEPVAEEDSA
+451 LAKASEELSRENHDE
-466 EDEKTD
+466 EK
-472 DVEDISEE
+472 EEE
-480 INTQN
+480 INTQSS
-485 TKKSDNIYEKYR
+485 KKSDNIEI
-497 REEEEAARIRQ
+497 EEETHE
-508 EQMHSNRESVSENVY
+508 SESVESS
-523 RDNDEAPA
+523 A
-531 RSDIPEGFVVRN
+531 RSEIPEGFVVRN

-550 EELDMQNKYERD
+550 EELDMQNRYERD
-562 DDFEL
+562 DEYEL

-572 RSEYDDDEDDEED
+572 RNEYDDDEDDED
-585 DYRRLSRAE
+585 DFRRLSRAE

-634 EKTAAAHMNKAA
+634 EKTAAAHINKVA
-646 GVDEGAVRRENPANQ
+646 GVDEGAVRRE
-661 YREEQPAV
+661 
-669 RREAPEHQYEEEAPR
+669 
-684 ARRKEQP
+684 
-691 TVREAQAEQ
+691 
-700 QYHEAPIKVSRVA
+700 APIKVSKVERE
-713 PDEMPPR
+713 EMPPS
-720 KSTPPKRSIQP
+720 KNLAPKRPVQP

>member
-1 MKSYMNKRFVNVL
+1 MRTCYFTGGEGCSMKRYMNKKLGIVL
-14 RSMAV
+14 KSMAV
-19 AAGIMLLSTVTVF
+19 AVSVMLLLSVSVF

-49 TYTVNIVVDGA
+49 TYTVNIVIDGA

-70 VHYDVNRLEFVSCSG
+70 VHYDVNRLEFVSCTG

-131 TATVMVDGEDTAA
+131 TATVMVDGEDTAK
-144 INENAREV
+144 INENAREDT
-152 SGTGIEAGT
+152 GTGIEAGT

-178 MPVGFTKTTV
+178 MPVGFSKTTV

-244 IALKAGPEV
+244 IALKAGPDV
-253 SVPEG
+253 SVPDG

-266 NAQTLEAYAYTGDAA
+266 NSQTLEAYAYTGEAGEAA
-281 SGADGSGA
+281 SGEAV
-289 ASGSGGADGSG
+289 SGG
-300 AASGSGVAQVNI
+300 VAPVDI

-346 HTGSKVA
+346 HAGGKGNIS
-353 GSGESLI
+353 GSGENLI
-360 AQITS
+360 SKITS
-365 PSADSEEGGVNV
+365 PGADSEEGGVNV

-391 LIITVIIMAI
+391 LIVTVIIMAV

-413 EDEYEG
+413 EDDYEG
-419 DEDRYEESVARVA
+419 EDSYEAPA
-432 TGHGSAG
+432 THVVSAYG
-439 ASAEEPDDYLTR
+439 RAKVSEEEPDDYLTR
-451 LAKASDEPVAEEDSA
+451 LAKASEELSRENHDE
-466 EDEKTD
+466 EK
-472 DVEDISEE
+472 EEE
-480 INTQN
+480 INTQSS
-485 TKKSDNIYEKYR
+485 KKSDNIEI
-497 REEEEAARIRQ
+497 EEET
-508 EQMHSNRESVSENVY
+508 HESESIENS
-523 RDNDEAPA
+523 A
-531 RSDIPEGFVVRN
+531 RSEIPEGFVVRN
-543 KAGRIPK
+543 KAGRIRK
-550 EELDMQNKYERD
+550 EELDMQNRYERD
-562 DDFEL
+562 DEYEL

-572 RSEYDDDEDDEED
+572 RNEYDDDEDDED
-585 DYRRLSRAE
+585 DFRRLSRAE

-634 EKTAAAHMNKAA
+634 EKTAAAHMNKVV
-646 GVDEGAVRRENPANQ
+646 GVDEGAVRRE
-661 YREEQPAV
+661 
-669 RREAPEHQYEEEAPR
+669 
-684 ARRKEQP
+684 
-691 TVREAQAEQ
+691 
-700 QYHEAPIKVSRVA
+700 APIKVSKVERE
-713 PDEMPPR
+713 EMPTS
-720 KSTPPKRSIQP
+720 KNLAPKRPVQP

>member
-1 MKSYMNKRFVNVL
+1 MKRCVNKKFMTVL
-14 RSMAV
+14 KSIAV
-19 AAGIMLLSTVTVF
+19 AVSVMLLLSVSVF

-49 TYTVNIVVDGA
+49 TYTVNIVIDGA

-70 VHYDVNRLEFVSCSG
+70 VHYDVNRLEFVSCTG

-131 TATVMVDGEDTAA
+131 TATVMVDGEDTAK
-144 INENAREV
+144 INENAREDT
-152 SGTGIEAGT
+152 GTGIEAGT
-161 VATADGKYVSSV
+161 VVTADGKYVSSV

-178 MPVGFTKTTV
+178 MPVGFSKTTV

-266 NAQTLEAYAYTGDAA
+266 NAQTLEAYAYTGEA
-281 SGADGSGA
+281 GGA
-289 ASGSGGADGSG
+289 ASGGSDGTVSGG
-300 AASGSGVAQVNI
+300 VAPVDI

-332 DQNEGTYQRYVQNL
+332 DQNEGTYQRYVQGL
-346 HTGSKVA
+346 HAGGKGNIS
-353 GSGESLI
+353 GSGENLI
-360 AQITS
+360 SKITS

-391 LIITVIIMAI
+391 LIVTVIIMAV

-413 EDEYEG
+413 EE
-419 DEDRYEESVARVA
+419 EDSF
-432 TGHGSAG
+432 
-439 ASAEEPDDYLTR
+439 EEPDEYLTR
-451 LAKASDEPVAEEDSA
+451 LAKASEEPGRNVISEDKVTRVNAEPEYVSRNEDVEESESLGHGDSVKKENIIEEDI
-466 EDEKTD
+466 EDI
-472 DVEDISEE
+472 EDISEE

-485 TKKSDNIYEKYR
+485 TKKNDNIYEKYR
-497 REEEEAARIRQ
+497 REEEEAARG
-508 EQMHSNRESVSENVY
+508 
-523 RDNDEAPA
+523 
-531 RSDIPEGFVVRN
+531 DIPEGFVVRN

-550 EELDMQNKYERD
+550 EELDMQNRYERD
-562 DDFEL
+562 DEYEL

-572 RSEYDDDEDDEED
+572 RNEYDDDEDDED
-585 DYRRLSRAE
+585 DFRRLSRAE

-628 NGIERG
+628 NGIEGG
-634 EKTAAAHMNKAA
+634 EKTAAAHMNKVA
-646 GVDEGAVRRENPANQ
+646 GVDEGAVRRE
-661 YREEQPAV
+661 
-669 RREAPEHQYEEEAPR
+669 EH
-684 ARRKEQP
+684 
-691 TVREAQAEQ
+691 
-700 QYHEAPIKVSRVA
+700 
-713 PDEMPPR
+713 
-720 KSTPPKRSIQP
+720 
-731 EYEEYQ
+731 Q

>member
-1 MKSYMNKRFVNVL
+1 MKRYMNKKLGIVL
-14 RSMAV
+14 KSMAV
-19 AAGIMLLSTVTVF
+19 AVSVMLLLSVSVF

-49 TYTVNIVVDGA
+49 TYTVNIVIDGA

-70 VHYDVNRLEFVSCSG
+70 VHYDVNRLEFVSCTG

-131 TATVMVDGEDTAA
+131 TATVMVDGEDTAK
-144 INENAREV
+144 INENAREDT
-152 SGTGIEAGT
+152 GTGIEAGT

-178 MPVGFTKTTV
+178 MPVGFSKTTV

-244 IALKAGPEV
+244 IALKAGPDV
-253 SVPEG
+253 NVPDG

-266 NAQTLEAYAYTGDAA
+266 NSQTLEAYAYTGDA
-281 SGADGSGA
+281 GDA
-289 ASGSGGADGSG
+289 ASGEAVSGG
-300 AASGSGVAQVNI
+300 VAPVDI

-346 HTGSKVA
+346 HAGGKDNIS
-353 GSGESLI
+353 GSGENLI
-360 AQITS
+360 SKITG

-391 LIITVIIMAI
+391 LIVTVIIMAV

-413 EDEYEG
+413 EEDYEG
-419 DEDRYEESVARVA
+419 EDSYEAPA
-432 TGHGSAG
+432 THVVSAYG
-439 ASAEEPDDYLTR
+439 RAKVSEEEPDDYLTR
-451 LAKASDEPVAEEDSA
+451 LAKASEELSR
-466 EDEKTD
+466 ESHEEEK
-472 DVEDISEE
+472 EEE
-480 INTQN
+480 INTQSS
-485 TKKSDNIYEKYR
+485 KKSDNIEI
-497 REEEEAARIRQ
+497 EEETHE
-508 EQMHSNRESVSENVY
+508 SESVENS
-523 RDNDEAPA
+523 A
-531 RSDIPEGFVVRN
+531 RSEIPEGFVVRN

-550 EELDMQNKYERD
+550 EELDMQNRYERD
-562 DDFEL
+562 DEYEL

-572 RSEYDDDEDDEED
+572 RNEYDDDEDEED
-585 DYRRLSRAE
+585 DFRRLSRAE

-628 NGIERG
+628 NGIEGG
-634 EKTAAAHMNKAA
+634 EKTAAAHINKVA
-646 GVDEGAVRRENPANQ
+646 GVDEGAVRRE
-661 YREEQPAV
+661 
-669 RREAPEHQYEEEAPR
+669 
-684 ARRKEQP
+684 
-691 TVREAQAEQ
+691 
-700 QYHEAPIKVSRVA
+700 APIKVSRVA
-713 PDEMPPR
+713 PEEMPAR
-720 KSTPPKRSIQP
+720 KSEAPKRPVQP

>member
-19 AAGIMLLSTVTVF
+19 AVGVMLLSTVSVL

-49 TYTVNIVVDGA
+49 TYTVNIVIDGA

-131 TATVMVDGEDTAA
+131 TATVMVDGEDTAK

-161 VATADGKYVSSV
+161 VATADGKYVSAV

-266 NAQTLEAYAYTGDAA
+266 NAQTLEAYAYTGDGASGSGDGVDGAA
-281 SGADGSGA
+281 SGADGSGV
-289 ASGSGGADGSG
+289 ASGSGM
-300 AASGSGVAQVNI
+300 AQVNI

-346 HTGSKVA
+346 HTVSKVS

-360 AQITS
+360 SQITS

-391 LIITVIIMAI
+391 LIVTVIIMAV

-419 DEDRYEESVARVA
+419 DEDRYEESVARG
-432 TGHGSAG
+432 TYRNGSAG

-451 LAKASDEPVAEEDSA
+451 LAKASEEPGRNIIREENVTRINAEPGYVSRDEDVEESESLGHRDNAVKSYEAEREDTIKSVPDDSENIRKSVKENIIENDI
-466 EDEKTD
+466 EDI
-472 DVEDISEE
+472 EDISEE

-497 REEEEAARIRQ
+497 REEEEAAR
-508 EQMHSNRESVSENVY
+508 
-523 RDNDEAPA
+523 
-531 RSDIPEGFVVRN
+531 SDIPEEFVVRN

-646 GVDEGAVRRENPANQ
+646 GVDEGAVRRENPA
-661 YREEQPAV
+661 
-669 RREAPEHQYEEEAPR
+669 
-684 ARRKEQP
+684 
-691 TVREAQAEQ
+691 EQ

-720 KSTPPKRSIQP
+720 KSAPPKRPVQP

-775 EFLDLDEDDE
+775 EFLDLEEDD

>member
-1 MKSYMNKRFVNVL
+1 MRTCYFTGGEECSMKCYMNKKLGIVL
-14 RSMAV
+14 KSMAV
-19 AAGIMLLSTVTVF
+19 AVSVMLLLSVSVF

-49 TYTVNIVVDGA
+49 TYTVNIVIDGA

-70 VHYDVNRLEFVSCSG
+70 VHYDVNRLEFVSCTG

-131 TATVMVDGEDTAA
+131 TATVMVDGEDTAK
-144 INENAREV
+144 INENAREDT
-152 SGTGIEAGT
+152 GTGIEAGT

-178 MPVGFTKTTV
+178 MPVGFSKSTV

-244 IALKAGPEV
+244 IALKAGPDV
-253 SVPEG
+253 SVPDG

-266 NAQTLEAYAYTGDAA
+266 NSQTLEAYAYTGEAGEAA
-281 SGADGSGA
+281 SGEAV
-289 ASGSGGADGSG
+289 SGG
-300 AASGSGVAQVNI
+300 VAPVDI

-346 HTGSKVA
+346 HAGSKDNIS
-353 GSGESLI
+353 GSGENLI
-360 AQITS
+360 SKITS

-391 LIITVIIMAI
+391 LIVTVIIMAV

-413 EDEYEG
+413 EDDYEG
-419 DEDRYEESVARVA
+419 EDSYEAPSTHVV
-432 TGHGSAG
+432 SAYG
-439 ASAEEPDDYLTR
+439 RAKVSEEEPDDYLTR
-451 LAKASDEPVAEEDSA
+451 LAKASEELSR
-466 EDEKTD
+466 ESHEEEK
-472 DVEDISEE
+472 EEE
-480 INTQN
+480 INTQSSN
-485 TKKSDNIYEKYR
+485 KSDNIEI
-497 REEEEAARIRQ
+497 EEEETH
-508 EQMHSNRESVSENVY
+508 ESESVESS
-523 RDNDEAPA
+523 A
-531 RSDIPEGFVVRN
+531 RSEIPEGFVVRN

-550 EELDMQNKYERD
+550 EELDMQNRYERD
-562 DDFEL
+562 DEYEL

-572 RSEYDDDEDDEED
+572 RNEYDDDEDDED
-585 DYRRLSRAE
+585 DFRRLSRAE

-628 NGIERG
+628 NGIEGG
-634 EKTAAAHMNKAA
+634 EKTAAAHINKVA
-646 GVDEGAVRRENPANQ
+646 GVDEGAVRRE
-661 YREEQPAV
+661 
-669 RREAPEHQYEEEAPR
+669 
-684 ARRKEQP
+684 
-691 TVREAQAEQ
+691 
-700 QYHEAPIKVSRVA
+700 APIKVSKVERE
-713 PDEMPPR
+713 EMPPS
-720 KSTPPKRSIQP
+720 KNLAPKRPVQP

>member
-1 MKSYMNKRFVNVL
+1 MKRYMNKKLGIVL
-14 RSMAV
+14 KSMAV
-19 AAGIMLLSTVTVF
+19 AVSIVLLFSVNVF

-49 TYTVNIVVDGA
+49 TYTVNIVIDGA

-70 VHYDVNRLEFVSCSG
+70 VHYDVNRLEFVSCTG

-131 TATVMVDGEDTAA
+131 TATVMVDGEDTAK
-144 INENAREV
+144 INENAREDT
-152 SGTGIEAGT
+152 GTGIEAGT

-178 MPVGFTKTTV
+178 MPVGFSKTTV

-244 IALKAGPEV
+244 IALKAGPDV
-253 SVPEG
+253 SVPDG

-266 NAQTLEAYAYTGDAA
+266 NSQTLEAYAYTGEAGEAA
-281 SGADGSGA
+281 SGEAV
-289 ASGSGGADGSG
+289 SGG
-300 AASGSGVAQVNI
+300 VAPVDI

-346 HTGSKVA
+346 HAGGKDNIS
-353 GSGESLI
+353 GSGENLI
-360 AQITS
+360 SKITG

-391 LIITVIIMAI
+391 LIVTVIIMAV

-413 EDEYEG
+413 EEDYEG
-419 DEDRYEESVARVA
+419 EDSYEAPA
-432 TGHGSAG
+432 THVVSAYG
-439 ASAEEPDDYLTR
+439 RAKVSEEEPDDYLTR
-451 LAKASDEPVAEEDSA
+451 LAKASEEPRRVVRD
-466 EDEKTD
+466 EDESYEKPGRVSHD
-472 DVEDISEE
+472 EDEDKESERVKKENNIENNNDIEDIEDISEE

-497 REEEEAARIRQ
+497 REEEEATG
-508 EQMHSNRESVSENVY
+508 
-523 RDNDEAPA
+523 
-531 RSDIPEGFVVRN
+531 SDIPEGFVVRN

-550 EELDMQNKYERD
+550 EELDMQNRYERD
-562 DDFEL
+562 DEYEL

-572 RSEYDDDEDDEED
+572 RNEYDDDEDDEED
-585 DYRRLSRAE
+585 DFRRLSRAE

-634 EKTAAAHMNKAA
+634 EKTAAAHMNKVV
-646 GVDEGAVRRENPANQ
+646 GVDEGAVRRE
-661 YREEQPAV
+661 
-669 RREAPEHQYEEEAPR
+669 
-684 ARRKEQP
+684 
-691 TVREAQAEQ
+691 
-700 QYHEAPIKVSRVA
+700 APIKVSKVERE
-713 PDEMPPR
+713 EMPPS
-720 KSTPPKRSIQP
+720 KNLAPKRPVQP

>member
-1 MKSYMNKRFVNVL
+1 MRTCYFTGSEECSMKRYMNKKLGIVLKSIAAAVSIVLLFSVN
-14 RSMAV
+14 
-19 AAGIMLLSTVTVF
+19 VF

-49 TYTVNIVVDGA
+49 TYTVNIVIDGA

-70 VHYDVNRLEFVSCSG
+70 VHYDVNRLEFVSCTG

-131 TATVMVDGEDTAA
+131 TATVMVDGEDTAK
-144 INENAREV
+144 INENAREDT
-152 SGTGIEAGT
+152 GTGIEAGT

-178 MPVGFTKTTV
+178 MPVGFSKTTV

-244 IALKAGPEV
+244 IALKAGPDV
-253 SVPEG
+253 SVPDG

-266 NAQTLEAYAYTGDAA
+266 NSQTLEAYAYTGEA
-281 SGADGSGA
+281 GDGGA
-289 ASGSGGADGSG
+289 ASGEAVSGGAAPVD
-300 AASGSGVAQVNI
+300 I

-346 HTGSKVA
+346 HAGGKGNIS
-353 GSGESLI
+353 GSGENLI
-360 AQITS
+360 SKITG

-391 LIITVIIMAI
+391 LIVIVIIMAI

-413 EDEYEG
+413 EDDYEG
-419 DEDRYEESVARVA
+419 EDSYEAPA
-432 TGHGSAG
+432 THVVSAYG
-439 ASAEEPDDYLTR
+439 RAKVSEEEPDDYLTR
-451 LAKASDEPVAEEDSA
+451 LAKASEEPVVEENPA

-472 DVEDISEE
+472 DIEDISEE

-497 REEEEAARIRQ
+497 REEEEAAHIRQ

-523 RDNDEAPA
+523 RDNEEKAA

-628 NGIERG
+628 NGIEGG
-634 EKTAAAHMNKAA
+634 EKTAAAHMNKVA
-646 GVDEGAVRRENPANQ
+646 GVDEGAVRRE
-661 YREEQPAV
+661 
-669 RREAPEHQYEEEAPR
+669 
-684 ARRKEQP
+684 
-691 TVREAQAEQ
+691 T
-700 QYHEAPIKVSRVA
+700 
-713 PDEMPPR
+713 
-720 KSTPPKRSIQP
+720 PKRPVQP

>member
-1 MKSYMNKRFVNVL
+1 MKRYMNKKLGIVL
-14 RSMAV
+14 KSMAV
-19 AAGIMLLSTVTVF
+19 AVSVMLLLSVSVF

-40 DKETAAVGD
+40 DKETAVVGD
-49 TYTVNIVVDGA
+49 TYTVNIVIDGA

-70 VHYDVNRLEFVSCSG
+70 VHYDVNRLEFVSCTG

-131 TATVMVDGEDTAA
+131 TATVMVDGEDTAK
-144 INENAREV
+144 INENAREDT
-152 SGTGIEAGT
+152 GTGIEAGT

-178 MPVGFTKTTV
+178 MPVGFSKTTV

-244 IALKAGPEV
+244 IALKAGPDV
-253 SVPEG
+253 NVPDG

-266 NAQTLEAYAYTGDAA
+266 NSQTLEAYAYTGDA
-281 SGADGSGA
+281 GDA
-289 ASGSGGADGSG
+289 ASGEAVSGGAAPVD
-300 AASGSGVAQVNI
+300 I

-346 HTGSKVA
+346 HAGGKGNIS
-353 GSGESLI
+353 GSGENLI
-360 AQITS
+360 SKITS
-365 PSADSEEGGVNV
+365 PGADSEEGGVNV

-391 LIITVIIMAI
+391 LIVTVIIMAV

-413 EDEYEG
+413 EDDYEG
-419 DEDRYEESVARVA
+419 EDSYEAPA
-432 TGHGSAG
+432 THVVSAYG
-439 ASAEEPDDYLTR
+439 RAKVSEEEHDDYLTR
-451 LAKASDEPVAEEDSA
+451 LAKASEELSR
-466 EDEKTD
+466 ESHEEEK
-472 DVEDISEE
+472 EEE
-480 INTQN
+480 INTQSS
-485 TKKSDNIYEKYR
+485 KKSDNIEI
-497 REEEEAARIRQ
+497 EEETHE
-508 EQMHSNRESVSENVY
+508 SESVESS
-523 RDNDEAPA
+523 A
-531 RSDIPEGFVVRN
+531 RSEIPEGFVVRN

-550 EELDMQNKYERD
+550 EELDMQNRYERD
-562 DDFEL
+562 DEYEL

-572 RSEYDDDEDDEED
+572 RNEYDDDEDDED
-585 DYRRLSRAE
+585 DFRRLSRAE

-615 YGEYGPVDWESWQ
+615 YGEYGPVDWETWQ

-634 EKTAAAHMNKAA
+634 EKTAAAHMNKVA
-646 GVDEGAVRRENPANQ
+646 GVDEGAVRRE
-661 YREEQPAV
+661 
-669 RREAPEHQYEEEAPR
+669 
-684 ARRKEQP
+684 
-691 TVREAQAEQ
+691 
-700 QYHEAPIKVSRVA
+700 APIKVSRVER
-713 PDEMPPR
+713 DEMPPS
-720 KSTPPKRSIQP
+720 KNLAPKRPVQP
-731 EYEEYQ
+731 EYEEHQ

>member
-1 MKSYMNKRFVNVL
+1 MRTCYFTGGEECSMKRYMNKKLGIVL
-14 RSMAV
+14 KSMAV
-19 AAGIMLLSTVTVF
+19 AVSVMLLLSVSVF

-49 TYTVNIVVDGA
+49 TYTVNIVIDGA

-70 VHYDVNRLEFVSCSG
+70 VHYDVNRLEFVSCTG

-131 TATVMVDGEDTAA
+131 TATVMVDGEDTAK
-144 INENAREV
+144 INENAREDT
-152 SGTGIEAGT
+152 GTGIEAGT

-178 MPVGFTKTTV
+178 MPVGFSKTTV

-244 IALKAGPEV
+244 IALKAGPDV
-253 SVPEG
+253 SVPDG

-266 NAQTLEAYAYTGDAA
+266 NSQTLEAYAYTGEAGEAA
-281 SGADGSGA
+281 SGEAV
-289 ASGSGGADGSG
+289 SGG
-300 AASGSGVAQVNI
+300 VAPVDI

-346 HTGSKVA
+346 HAGGKGNIS
-353 GSGESLI
+353 GSGENLI
-360 AQITS
+360 SKITS
-365 PSADSEEGGVNV
+365 PGADSEEGGVNV

-391 LIITVIIMAI
+391 LIVTVIIMAV

-413 EDEYEG
+413 EDDYEG
-419 DEDRYEESVARVA
+419 EDSYEAPA
-432 TGHGSAG
+432 THVVSAYGRAG
-439 ASAEEPDDYLTR
+439 ANAEEPDDYLTR
-451 LAKASDEPVAEEDSA
+451 LAKASEELKSVSH
-466 EDEKTD
+466 EEEK
-472 DVEDISEE
+472 EEE
-480 INTQN
+480 INTQSSN
-485 TKKSDNIYEKYR
+485 KSDNIET
-497 REEEEAARIRQ
+497 EEEETH
-508 EQMHSNRESVSENVY
+508 ESESVESS
-523 RDNDEAPA
+523 A
-531 RSDIPEGFVVRN
+531 RSEIPEGFVVRN

-550 EELDMQNKYERD
+550 EELDMQNRYERD
-562 DDFEL
+562 DEYEL

-572 RSEYDDDEDDEED
+572 RNEYDDDEDDED
-585 DYRRLSRAE
+585 DFRRLSRAE

-634 EKTAAAHMNKAA
+634 EKTAAAHMNKVV
-646 GVDEGAVRRENPANQ
+646 GVDEGAVRRE
-661 YREEQPAV
+661 
-669 RREAPEHQYEEEAPR
+669 
-684 ARRKEQP
+684 
-691 TVREAQAEQ
+691 
-700 QYHEAPIKVSRVA
+700 APIKVSKVERE
-713 PDEMPPR
+713 EMPPS
-720 KSTPPKRSIQP
+720 KNLAPKRPVQP

>member
-1 MKSYMNKRFVNVL
+1 MRTCYFTGGEECSMKRYMNKKLGIVL
-14 RSMAV
+14 KSMAV
-19 AAGIMLLSTVTVF
+19 AVSVMLLLSVSVF

-49 TYTVNIVVDGA
+49 TYTVNIVIDGA

-70 VHYDVNRLEFVSCSG
+70 VHYDVNRLEFVSCTG

-131 TATVMVDGEDTAA
+131 TATVMVDGEDTAK
-144 INENAREV
+144 INENAREDT
-152 SGTGIEAGT
+152 GTGIEAGT

-178 MPVGFTKTTV
+178 MPVGFSKTTV

-244 IALKAGPEV
+244 IALKAGPDV
-253 SVPEG
+253 NVPDG

-266 NAQTLEAYAYTGDAA
+266 NSQTLEAYAYTGDA
-281 SGADGSGA
+281 GDA
-289 ASGSGGADGSG
+289 ASGEAVSGG
-300 AASGSGVAQVNI
+300 VAPVDI

-346 HTGSKVA
+346 HAGGKGNIS
-353 GSGESLI
+353 GSGENLI
-360 AQITS
+360 SKITG
-365 PSADSEEGGVNV
+365 PGADSEEGGVNV

-391 LIITVIIMAI
+391 LIITVIIMAV

-413 EDEYEG
+413 EDDYEG
-419 DEDRYEESVARVA
+419 EDSYEAPA
-432 TGHGSAG
+432 THVVSAYG
-439 ASAEEPDDYLTR
+439 RAKVSEEEPDDYLTR
-451 LAKASDEPVAEEDSA
+451 LAKASEELSR
-466 EDEKTD
+466 ESHEEEK
-472 DVEDISEE
+472 EEE
-480 INTQN
+480 INTQSS
-485 TKKSDNIYEKYR
+485 KKSDNIEI
-497 REEEEAARIRQ
+497 EEEETH
-508 EQMHSNRESVSENVY
+508 ESESVESS
-523 RDNDEAPA
+523 A
-531 RSDIPEGFVVRN
+531 RSEIPEGFVVRN

-550 EELDMQNKYERD
+550 EELDMQNRYERD
-562 DDFEL
+562 DEYEL

-572 RSEYDDDEDDEED
+572 RNEYDDDEDDED
-585 DYRRLSRAE
+585 DFRRLSRAE

-634 EKTAAAHMNKAA
+634 EKTAAAHINKVA
-646 GVDEGAVRRENPANQ
+646 GVDEGAVRRE
-661 YREEQPAV
+661 
-669 RREAPEHQYEEEAPR
+669 
-684 ARRKEQP
+684 
-691 TVREAQAEQ
+691 
-700 QYHEAPIKVSRVA
+700 APIKVSKVERE
-713 PDEMPPR
+713 EMPPS
-720 KSTPPKRSIQP
+720 KNLAPKRPVQP

>member
-1 MKSYMNKRFVNVL
+1 MRTCYFTGGEECSMKRYMNKKLGIVL
-14 RSMAV
+14 KSMAV
-19 AAGIMLLSTVTVF
+19 AVSVMLLLSVSVF

-49 TYTVNIVVDGA
+49 TYTVNIVIDGA

-70 VHYDVNRLEFVSCSG
+70 VHYDVNRLEFVSCTG

-131 TATVMVDGEDTAA
+131 TATVMVDGEDTAK
-144 INENAREV
+144 INENAREDT
-152 SGTGIEAGT
+152 GTGIEAGT

-178 MPVGFTKTTV
+178 MPVGFSKTTV

-244 IALKAGPEV
+244 IALKAGPDV
-253 SVPEG
+253 SVPDG

-266 NAQTLEAYAYTGDAA
+266 NSQTLEAYAYTGEAGEAA
-281 SGADGSGA
+281 SGEAV
-289 ASGSGGADGSG
+289 SGG
-300 AASGSGVAQVNI
+300 VAPVDI

-346 HTGSKVA
+346 HAGGKGNIS
-353 GSGESLI
+353 GSGENLI
-360 AQITS
+360 SKITS
-365 PSADSEEGGVNV
+365 PGADSEEGGVNV

-391 LIITVIIMAI
+391 LIVTVIIMAV

-413 EDEYEG
+413 EEDYEG
-419 DEDRYEESVARVA
+419 EDSYEAPA
-432 TGHGSAG
+432 THVVSAYG
-439 ASAEEPDDYLTR
+439 RAKVSEEEPDDYLTR
-451 LAKASDEPVAEEDSA
+451 LAKASEELSR
-466 EDEKTD
+466 ESHEEEK
-472 DVEDISEE
+472 EEE
-480 INTQN
+480 INTQSS
-485 TKKSDNIYEKYR
+485 KKSDNIEI
-497 REEEEAARIRQ
+497 EEETHE
-508 EQMHSNRESVSENVY
+508 SESVESSAISE
-523 RDNDEAPA
+523 
-531 RSDIPEGFVVRN
+531 IPEGFVVRN

-550 EELDMQNKYERD
+550 EELDMQNRYERD
-562 DDFEL
+562 DEYEL

-572 RSEYDDDEDDEED
+572 RNEYDDDEDDF
-585 DYRRLSRAE
+585 RRLSRAE
-594 KKALKAEK
+594 KKALKAKK

-634 EKTAAAHMNKAA
+634 EKTAAAHMNKVV
-646 GVDEGAVRRENPANQ
+646 GVDEGAVRRE
-661 YREEQPAV
+661 
-669 RREAPEHQYEEEAPR
+669 
-684 ARRKEQP
+684 
-691 TVREAQAEQ
+691 
-700 QYHEAPIKVSRVA
+700 APIKVSKVERE
-713 PDEMPPR
+713 EMPPS
-720 KSTPPKRSIQP
+720 KNLAPKRPVQP

>member
-1 MKSYMNKRFVNVL
+1 MKRYMNKKWGIVL
-14 RSMAV
+14 KSMAV
-19 AAGIMLLSTVTVF
+19 AVSVMLLLSVSVF

-49 TYTVNIVVDGA
+49 TYTVNIIIDGA

-70 VHYDVNRLEFVSCSG
+70 VHYDVNRLEFVSCTG

-131 TATVMVDGEDTAA
+131 TATVMVDGEDTAK
-144 INENAREV
+144 INENAREDT
-152 SGTGIEAGT
+152 GTGIEAGT

-178 MPVGFTKTTV
+178 MPVGFSKTTV

-244 IALKAGPEV
+244 IALKAGPDV
-253 SVPEG
+253 SVPDG

-266 NAQTLEAYAYTGDAA
+266 NSQTLEAYAYTGDA
-281 SGADGSGA
+281 GEA
-289 ASGSGGADGSG
+289 ASGGSDGAVSGG
-300 AASGSGVAQVNI
+300 VAPVDI

-346 HTGSKVA
+346 HAGGKGNIS
-353 GSGESLI
+353 GSGENLI
-360 AQITS
+360 SKITS
-365 PSADSEEGGVNV
+365 PGADSEEGGVNV

-391 LIITVIIMAI
+391 LIVTVIIMAV

-413 EDEYEG
+413 EDDYEG
-419 DEDRYEESVARVA
+419 EDSYEAPA
-432 TGHGSAG
+432 THVVSAYGRAG
-439 ASAEEPDDYLTR
+439 ANAEEPDDYLTR
-451 LAKASDEPVAEEDSA
+451 LAKASEELSR
-466 EDEKTD
+466 ESHEEEK
-472 DVEDISEE
+472 EEE
-480 INTQN
+480 INTQSS
-485 TKKSDNIYEKYR
+485 KKSDNIEI
-497 REEEEAARIRQ
+497 EEEET
-508 EQMHSNRESVSENVY
+508 HESESIENS
-523 RDNDEAPA
+523 A
-531 RSDIPEGFVVRN
+531 RSEIPEGFVVRN

-550 EELDMQNKYERD
+550 EELDMQNRYERD
-562 DDFEL
+562 DEYEL

-572 RSEYDDDEDDEED
+572 RNEYDDDEDDEED
-585 DYRRLSRAE
+585 DFRRLSRAE

-634 EKTAAAHMNKAA
+634 EKTAAAHINKVA
-646 GVDEGAVRRENPANQ
+646 GVDEGAVRRE
-661 YREEQPAV
+661 
-669 RREAPEHQYEEEAPR
+669 
-684 ARRKEQP
+684 
-691 TVREAQAEQ
+691 
-700 QYHEAPIKVSRVA
+700 APIKVSRVERE
-713 PDEMPPR
+713 EMPPS
-720 KSTPPKRSIQP
+720 KNLTPKRPMQP

>member
-1 MKSYMNKRFVNVL
+1 MKRYMNKKLGIVLKSIAAAVSIVLLFSVN
-14 RSMAV
+14 
-19 AAGIMLLSTVTVF
+19 VF

-49 TYTVNIVVDGA
+49 TYTVNIVIDGA

-70 VHYDVNRLEFVSCSG
+70 VHYDVNRLEFVSCTG

-131 TATVMVDGEDTAA
+131 TATVMVDGEDTAK
-144 INENAREV
+144 INENAREDT
-152 SGTGIEAGT
+152 GTGIEAGT

-178 MPVGFTKTTV
+178 MPVGFSKTTV

-244 IALKAGPEV
+244 IALKTGPDV
-253 SVPEG
+253 SVPDG

-266 NAQTLEAYAYTGDAA
+266 NSQTLEAYAYTGEA
-281 SGADGSGA
+281 GDGGA
-289 ASGSGGADGSG
+289 ASGEAVSGG
-300 AASGSGVAQVNI
+300 VAPVDI

-346 HTGSKVA
+346 HAGSKDNIS
-353 GSGESLI
+353 GSGENLI
-360 AQITS
+360 SKITS
-365 PSADSEEGGVNV
+365 PGADSEEGGVNV

-391 LIITVIIMAI
+391 LIVTVIIMAV

-413 EDEYEG
+413 EDDYEG
-419 DEDRYEESVARVA
+419 EYEESTARVVN
-432 TGHGSAG
+432 GYGRAG
-439 ASAEEPDDYLTR
+439 ANAEEPDDYLTR
-451 LAKASDEPVAEEDSA
+451 LAKASEEPKNVSHDEEKDEEK
-466 EDEKTD
+466 E
-472 DVEDISEE
+472 EE
-480 INTQN
+480 INTQSS
-485 TKKSDNIYEKYR
+485 KKSDNIEM
-497 REEEEAARIRQ
+497 EEEET
-508 EQMHSNRESVSENVY
+508 HESESIENS
-523 RDNDEAPA
+523 A
-531 RSDIPEGFVVRN
+531 RSEIPEGFVVRN

-550 EELDMQNKYERD
+550 EELDMQNRYERD
-562 DDFEL
+562 DEYEL

-572 RSEYDDDEDDEED
+572 RNEYDDDEDDED
-585 DYRRLSRAE
+585 DFRRLSRAE

-634 EKTAAAHMNKAA
+634 EKTAAAHINKVA
-646 GVDEGAVRRENPANQ
+646 GVDEGAVRRE
-661 YREEQPAV
+661 
-669 RREAPEHQYEEEAPR
+669 
-684 ARRKEQP
+684 
-691 TVREAQAEQ
+691 
-700 QYHEAPIKVSRVA
+700 APIKVSKVERE
-713 PDEMPPR
+713 EMPPS
-720 KSTPPKRSIQP
+720 KNLAPKRPVQP

>member
-1 MKSYMNKRFVNVL
+1 MRTCYFTGGEECSMKRYMNKKLGIVLKSIAAAVSIVLLFSVN
-14 RSMAV
+14 
-19 AAGIMLLSTVTVF
+19 VF

-49 TYTVNIVVDGA
+49 TYTVNIVIDGA

-70 VHYDVNRLEFVSCSG
+70 VHYDVNRLEFVSCTG

-131 TATVMVDGEDTAA
+131 TATVMVDGEDTAK
-144 INENAREV
+144 INENAREDT
-152 SGTGIEAGT
+152 GTGIEAGT

-178 MPVGFTKTTV
+178 MPVGFSKTTV

-244 IALKAGPEV
+244 IALKAGPDV
-253 SVPEG
+253 SVPDG

-266 NAQTLEAYAYTGDAA
+266 NSQTLEAYAYTGEAGEAA
-281 SGADGSGA
+281 SGEAV
-289 ASGSGGADGSG
+289 SGGVTPVD
-300 AASGSGVAQVNI
+300 I

-332 DQNEGTYQRYVQNL
+332 DQNEGTYQRYLQNL
-346 HTGSKVA
+346 HAGGKGNIS
-353 GSGESLI
+353 GSGENLI
-360 AQITS
+360 SKITS
-365 PSADSEEGGVNV
+365 PGADSEEGGVNV

-391 LIITVIIMAI
+391 LIITVIIMAV

-413 EDEYEG
+413 EEDYE
-419 DEDRYEESVARVA
+419 DEDSYEAPA
-432 TGHGSAG
+432 THVVSAYG
-439 ASAEEPDDYLTR
+439 RAKVSEEEPDDYLTK
-451 LAKASDEPVAEEDSA
+451 LAKASEELSR
-466 EDEKTD
+466 ESHEEEK
-472 DVEDISEE
+472 EEE
-480 INTQN
+480 INTQSS
-485 TKKSDNIYEKYR
+485 KKSDNIEI
-497 REEEEAARIRQ
+497 EEET
-508 EQMHSNRESVSENVY
+508 HESESIENS
-523 RDNDEAPA
+523 A
-531 RSDIPEGFVVRN
+531 RSEIPEGFVVRN

-550 EELDMQNKYERD
+550 EELDMQNRYERD
-562 DDFEL
+562 DEYEL

-572 RSEYDDDEDDEED
+572 RNEYDDDEDDEED
-585 DYRRLSRAE
+585 DFRRLSRAE

-634 EKTAAAHMNKAA
+634 EKTAAAHINKVA
-646 GVDEGAVRRENPANQ
+646 GVDEGAVRRE
-661 YREEQPAV
+661 
-669 RREAPEHQYEEEAPR
+669 
-684 ARRKEQP
+684 
-691 TVREAQAEQ
+691 
-700 QYHEAPIKVSRVA
+700 APIKVSRVER
-713 PDEMPPR
+713 DEMPPS
-720 KSTPPKRSIQP
+720 KNLAPKRPVQP

>member
-1 MKSYMNKRFVNVL
+1 MRTCYFTGGEECSMKCYMNKKLGIVL
-14 RSMAV
+14 KSMAV
-19 AAGIMLLSTVTVF
+19 AVSVMLLLSVSVF

-49 TYTVNIVVDGA
+49 TYTVNIVIDGA

-70 VHYDVNRLEFVSCSG
+70 VHYDVNRLEFVSCTG

-131 TATVMVDGEDTAA
+131 TATVMVDGEDTAK
-144 INENAREV
+144 INENAREDT
-152 SGTGIEAGT
+152 GTGIEAGT

-178 MPVGFTKTTV
+178 MPVGFSKTTV

-244 IALKAGPEV
+244 IALKAGPDV
-253 SVPEG
+253 SVPDG

-266 NAQTLEAYAYTGDAA
+266 NSQTLEAYAYTGEAGEAA
-281 SGADGSGA
+281 SGEAVAG
-289 ASGSGGADGSG
+289 
-300 AASGSGVAQVNI
+300 GVAPVDI

-346 HTGSKVA
+346 HAGGKGNIS
-353 GSGESLI
+353 GSGENLI
-360 AQITS
+360 SKITS
-365 PSADSEEGGVNV
+365 PGADSEGGGVNV

-391 LIITVIIMAI
+391 LIVTVIIMAV

-413 EDEYEG
+413 EDDYEG
-419 DEDRYEESVARVA
+419 EDSYEAPSTHVV
-432 TGHGSAG
+432 SAYG
-439 ASAEEPDDYLTR
+439 RAKVSEEEPDDYLTR
-451 LAKASDEPVAEEDSA
+451 LAKASEELSR
-466 EDEKTD
+466 ESHEEEK
-472 DVEDISEE
+472 EEE
-480 INTQN
+480 INTQSS
-485 TKKSDNIYEKYR
+485 KKSDNIEI
-497 REEEEAARIRQ
+497 EEETHE
-508 EQMHSNRESVSENVY
+508 SESVESS
-523 RDNDEAPA
+523 A
-531 RSDIPEGFVVRN
+531 RSEIPEGFVVRN

-550 EELDMQNKYERD
+550 EELDMQNRYERD
-562 DDFEL
+562 DEYEL

-572 RSEYDDDEDDEED
+572 RNEYDDDEDDED
-585 DYRRLSRAE
+585 DFRRLSRAE

-628 NGIERG
+628 NGIEGG
-634 EKTAAAHMNKAA
+634 EKTAAAHMNKVA
-646 GVDEGAVRRENPANQ
+646 GVDEGAVRRENP
-661 YREEQPAV
+661 
-669 RREAPEHQYEEEAPR
+669 
-684 ARRKEQP
+684 
-691 TVREAQAEQ
+691 
-700 QYHEAPIKVSRVA
+700 IKVSKVERE
-713 PDEMPPR
+713 EMPPS
-720 KSTPPKRSIQP
+720 KNLAPKRPVQP

>member
-1 MKSYMNKRFVNVL
+1 MKRYMNKKLGIVL
-14 RSMAV
+14 KSMAV
-19 AAGIMLLSTVTVF
+19 AVSVMLLLSVSVF

-49 TYTVNIVVDGA
+49 TYTVNIVIDGA

-70 VHYDVNRLEFVSCSG
+70 VHYDVNRLEFVSCTG

-131 TATVMVDGEDTAA
+131 TATVMVDGEDTAK
-144 INENAREV
+144 INENAREDT
-152 SGTGIEAGT
+152 GTGIEAGT

-178 MPVGFTKTTV
+178 MPVGFSKTTV

-244 IALKAGPEV
+244 IALKAGPDV
-253 SVPEG
+253 SVPDG

-266 NAQTLEAYAYTGDAA
+266 NSQTLEAYAYTGGAGGAA
-281 SGADGSGA
+281 SGGSDGA
-289 ASGSGGADGSG
+289 ASGSDGAVAGGAAPVD
-300 AASGSGVAQVNI
+300 I

-346 HTGSKVA
+346 HAGGKGNIS
-353 GSGESLI
+353 GSGENLI
-360 AQITS
+360 SKITS
-365 PSADSEEGGVNV
+365 PGADSEEGGVNV

-391 LIITVIIMAI
+391 LIITVIIMAV

-413 EDEYEG
+413 EDDYEG
-419 DEDRYEESVARVA
+419 EDSYEAPA
-432 TGHGSAG
+432 THVVSAYG
-439 ASAEEPDDYLTR
+439 RAKVSEEEPDDYLTR
-451 LAKASDEPVAEEDSA
+451 LAKASEELRRENHDE
-466 EDEKTD
+466 EK
-472 DVEDISEE
+472 EEE
-480 INTQN
+480 INTQSS
-485 TKKSDNIYEKYR
+485 KKSDNIEI
-497 REEEEAARIRQ
+497 EEET
-508 EQMHSNRESVSENVY
+508 HESESIESS
-523 RDNDEAPA
+523 A
-531 RSDIPEGFVVRN
+531 RSEIPEGFVVRN

-550 EELDMQNKYERD
+550 EELDMQNRYERD
-562 DDFEL
+562 DEYEL

-572 RSEYDDDEDDEED
+572 RNEYDDDEDEED
-585 DYRRLSRAE
+585 DFRRLSRAE

-628 NGIERG
+628 NGIEGG
-634 EKTAAAHMNKAA
+634 EKTAAAHINKVA
-646 GVDEGAVRRENPANQ
+646 GVDEGAVRRE
-661 YREEQPAV
+661 
-669 RREAPEHQYEEEAPR
+669 
-684 ARRKEQP
+684 
-691 TVREAQAEQ
+691 
-700 QYHEAPIKVSRVA
+700 APIKVSKVERE
-713 PDEMPPR
+713 EMPPS
-720 KSTPPKRSIQP
+720 KNLAPKRPVQP